1 MPSRDFLVEIGTEEL
16 PPKALAGLAGS
27 LEQSIVK
34 GLNREELNFSACC
47 HYATP
52 RRLAVLIRELQPQQA
67 DKAIERLGPA
77 VSAAFTQQGA
87 PTKAAQGFARSCGV
101 AVEELGRSKNGDIEK
116 LAFSFKEPGSHIQEL
131 LPKLVRDALEQ
142 LPVPK
147 RMRWGNSREEFVR
160 PVHWVVM
167 MYGNKTISATLL
179 GVEAN
184 HFSYGHRFNFNKKI
198 LIKNAKDYE
207 ALLEEKGGVIP
218 DFNKRKALI
227 RQLVENEGAKA
238 GAVAVIDES
247 LLDEVTSLV
256 EYPVA
261 LTGKFEEEF
270 LELPPEALILT
281 MKSHQK
287 CFYLVNKKGK
297 LLPKFIT
304 ISNLLSKDPSK
315 VVEGYERVIRPRL
328 ADARFFYETDKKHS
342 LESRLPQLNSVI
354 FQEKLGTMY
363 EKSQRVAT
371 LATKI
376 ADLIS
381 VDSALCSRAAT
392 LAKCDLLTLMVGEFA
407 DLQGLMG
414 YYYALHDGEP
424 EEMAQALNEQYMPR
438 FSGDSLPNSK
448 TGIALALADKLD
460 SIVGIFGIGQPPT
473 GSKDPFALRRSAIG
487 VLRIIV
493 EKELDLDLLY
503 CIEQALSGFEEANLA
518 QKTTDDVFEFML
530 ERFKAWFLD
539 KEITVEEFQS
549 VFAVRPKRP
558 LDFHLR
564 ILAVHNFSLLPE
576 SASLAEANKRVSRL
590 LAKQNLNAKNTTVKE
605 TLLQEPAE
613 QALHKALMDKILEVT
628 PLLEQGL
635 YKEGLQ
641 ALTSLKVNVDTFFDE
656 VLVMCEDTA
665 LRDNRLALLQ
675 QLRNLFLQ
683 TADISHLH
691 KSQSD

>member
-16 PPKALAGLAGS
+16 PPKALDNLAAS
-27 LEQSIVK
+27 LEQGIVK
-34 GLNREELNFSACC
+34 GLNREELNFTASYR
-47 HYATP
+47 YATP
-52 RRLAVLIRELQPQQA
+52 RRLAVLIHELQPQQA
-67 DKAIERLGPA
+67 DKTIERLGPA
-77 VSAAFTQQGA
+77 VSAAFTGQGV

-101 AVEELGRSKNGDIEK
+101 AVEELDRSKSGDVEK
-116 LAFSFKEPGSHIQEL
+116 LVFSLKESGRPVQDL
-131 LPKLVRDALEQ
+131 LPRLVRDALEQ

-167 MYGNKTISATLL
+167 MYGNKTIPALLL

-218 DFNKRKALI
+218 DFNKRKGLI
-227 RQLVENEGAKA
+227 RELVENEGAKA
-238 GAVAVIDES
+238 GAVAFIDEA
-247 LLDEVTSLV
+247 LLDEVTGLV

-270 LELPPEALILT
+270 LDLPPEALILT

-287 CFYLVNKKGK
+287 CFYLVDKKGK

-304 ISNLLSKDPSK
+304 ISNLQSKDPSK

-342 LESRLPQLNSVI
+342 LESRLQQLNTVI
-354 FQEKLGTMY
+354 FQEKLGTIY
-363 EKSQRVAT
+363 EKSQRVAALT
-371 LATKI
+371 TAI
-376 ADLIS
+376 AERIGA
-381 VDSALCSRAAT
+381 DSTLCSRAAT

-414 YYYALHDGEP
+414 FYYALHDGEP
-424 EEMAQALNEQYMPR
+424 EELAQALNEQYMPR

-487 VLRIIV
+487 VLRLIV

-503 CIEQALSGFEEANLA
+503 CIEQAVSGFEEANLA
-518 QKTTDDVFEFML
+518 QNTAEEVFEFML
-530 ERFKAWFLD
+530 ERFKAWFMD

-549 VFAVRPKRP
+549 VFVVRPTRP

-564 ILAVHNFSLLPE
+564 ILAVHNFNLLPE
-576 SASLAEANKRVSRL
+576 SASLAEANKRVSNL
-590 LAKQNLNAKNTTVKE
+590 LAKQNFNAEDTAVKE
-605 TLLQEPAE
+605 ELLQEPAE
-613 QALHKALMDKILEVT
+613 KALHRELVDKILEVA
-628 PLLEQGL
+628 PLLEKGL

-641 ALTSLKVNVDTFFDE
+641 TLASLKISVDTFFDE
-656 VLVMCEDTA
+656 VLVVCEDA
-665 LRDNRLALLQ
+665 SLRENRLALLQ
-675 QLRNLFLQ
+675 QLRDLFLQ

-691 KSQSD
+691 KS

>member
-16 PPKALAGLAGS
+16 PPKALDNLAAS
-27 LEQSIVK
+27 LEQGIVK
-34 GLNREELNFSACC
+34 GLNREELNFTASYR
-47 HYATP
+47 YATP
-52 RRLAVLIRELQPQQA
+52 RRLAVLIHELQPQQA
-67 DKAIERLGPA
+67 DKTIERLGPA
-77 VSAAFTQQGA
+77 VSAAFTGQGV

-101 AVEELGRSKNGDIEK
+101 AVEELDRSKSGGVEK
-116 LAFSFKEPGSHIQEL
+116 LVFSLKESGRPVQDL
-131 LPKLVRDALEQ
+131 LPRLVRDALEQ

-147 RMRWGNSREEFVR
+147 RMRWGASREEFVR

-167 MYGNKTISATLL
+167 MYGNKTIPALLL

-218 DFNKRKALI
+218 DFNKRKGLI
-227 RQLVENEGAKA
+227 RELVENEGAKA
-238 GAVAVIDES
+238 GAVAVIDEA

-270 LELPPEALILT
+270 LDLPPEALILT

-287 CFYLVNKKGK
+287 CFYLVDKKGK

-304 ISNLLSKDPSK
+304 ISNLQSKDPSK

-342 LESRLPQLNSVI
+342 LESRLQQLNTVI
-354 FQEKLGTMY
+354 FQEKLGTIY
-363 EKSQRVAT
+363 EKSQRVAALT
-371 LATKI
+371 TAI
-376 ADLIS
+376 AERIGA
-381 VDSALCSRAAT
+381 DSTLCSRAAT

-414 YYYALHDGEP
+414 FYYALHDGEP
-424 EEMAQALNEQYMPR
+424 EELAQALNEQYMPR

-503 CIEQALSGFEEANLA
+503 CIEQAVSGFEEANLA
-518 QKTTDDVFEFML
+518 QNTADEVFEFML
-530 ERFKAWFLD
+530 ERFKAWFMD

-549 VFAVRPKRP
+549 VFVVRPTRP

-564 ILAVHNFSLLPE
+564 ILAVHNFNLLPE
-576 SASLAEANKRVSRL
+576 SASLAEANKRVSNL
-590 LAKQNLNAKNTTVKE
+590 LAKQNFNAEDTAVKE
-605 TLLQEPAE
+605 ELLQEPAE
-613 QALHKALMDKILEVT
+613 KALHRALVDKILEVA
-628 PLLEQGL
+628 PLLEKGL

-641 ALTSLKVNVDTFFDE
+641 TLASLKISVDTFFDE
-656 VLVMCEDTA
+656 VLVVCEDA
-665 LRDNRLALLQ
+665 SLRENRLALLQ
-675 QLRNLFLQ
+675 QLRDLFLQ

-691 KSQSD
+691 KS

>member
-16 PPKALAGLAGS
+16 PPKALDNLAAS
-27 LEQSIVK
+27 LEQGIVK
-34 GLNREELNFSACC
+34 GLNREELNFTASYR
-47 HYATP
+47 YATP
-52 RRLAVLIRELQPQQA
+52 RRLAVLIHELQPQQA
-67 DKAIERLGPA
+67 DKTIERLGPA
-77 VSAAFTQQGA
+77 VSAAFTGQGA

-101 AVEELGRSKNGDIEK
+101 AVEELDRSKSGDVEK
-116 LAFSFKEPGSHIQEL
+116 LVFSLKESGRPVQDL
-131 LPKLVRDALEQ
+131 LPRLVRDALEQ

-167 MYGNKTISATLL
+167 MYGNKTIPALLL

-218 DFNKRKALI
+218 DFNKRKGLI
-227 RQLVENEGAKA
+227 RELVENEGAKA
-238 GAVAVIDES
+238 GAVAVIDEA

-270 LELPPEALILT
+270 LDLPPEALILT

-287 CFYLVNKKGK
+287 CFYLVDKKGK

-304 ISNLLSKDPSK
+304 ISNLQSKDPSK

-342 LESRLPQLNSVI
+342 LESRLQQLNTVI
-354 FQEKLGTMY
+354 FQEKLGTIY
-363 EKSQRVAT
+363 EKSQRVAALT
-371 LATKI
+371 TAI
-376 ADLIS
+376 AERIGA
-381 VDSALCSRAAT
+381 DSTLCSRAAT

-414 YYYALHDGEP
+414 FYYALHDGEP
-424 EEMAQALNEQYMPR
+424 EELAQALNEQYMPR

-503 CIEQALSGFEEANLA
+503 CIEQAVSGFEEANLA
-518 QKTTDDVFEFML
+518 QNTAEEVFEFML
-530 ERFKAWFLD
+530 ERFKAWFMD

-549 VFAVRPKRP
+549 VFVVRPTRP

-564 ILAVHNFSLLPE
+564 ILAVHNFNLLPE
-576 SASLAEANKRVSRL
+576 SASLAEANKRVSNL
-590 LAKQNLNAKNTTVKE
+590 LAKQNFNAEDTAVKE
-605 TLLQEPAE
+605 ELLQEPAE
-613 QALHKALMDKILEVT
+613 KALHRELVDKILEVA
-628 PLLEQGL
+628 PLLEKGL

-641 ALTSLKVNVDTFFDE
+641 TLASLKISVDTFFDE
-656 VLVMCEDTA
+656 VLVVCEDA
-665 LRDNRLALLQ
+665 SLRENRLALLQ
-675 QLRNLFLQ
+675 QLRDLFLQ

-691 KSQSD
+691 KS

>member
-16 PPKALAGLAGS
+16 PPKALDNLAAS
-27 LEQSIVK
+27 LEQGIVK
-34 GLNREELNFSACC
+34 GLNREELNFTASYR
-47 HYATP
+47 YATP
-52 RRLAVLIRELQPQQA
+52 RRLAVLIHELQPQQA
-67 DKAIERLGPA
+67 DKTIERLGPA
-77 VSAAFTQQGA
+77 VSAAFTGQGV

-101 AVEELGRSKNGDIEK
+101 AVEELDRSKSGGVEK
-116 LAFSFKEPGSHIQEL
+116 LAFSLKEPGRPVQDL

-167 MYGNKTISATLL
+167 MYGNKTIPALLL

-218 DFNKRKALI
+218 DFNKRKGLI
-227 RQLVENEGAKA
+227 RELVENEGAKA
-238 GAVAVIDES
+238 GAVAVIDEA

-270 LELPPEALILT
+270 LDLPPEALILT

-287 CFYLVNKKGK
+287 CFYLVDKKDK

-304 ISNLLSKDPSK
+304 ISNLQSKDPSK

-342 LESRLPQLNSVI
+342 LESRLQQLNTVI
-354 FQEKLGTMY
+354 FQEKLGTIY
-363 EKSQRVAT
+363 EKSQRVAALT
-371 LATKI
+371 TAI
-376 ADLIS
+376 AERIGA
-381 VDSALCSRAAT
+381 DSTLCSRAAT

-414 YYYALHDGEP
+414 FYYALHDGEP
-424 EEMAQALNEQYMPR
+424 EELAQALNEQYMPR

-487 VLRIIV
+487 VLRLIV

-503 CIEQALSGFEEANLA
+503 CIEQAVSGFEEANLA
-518 QKTTDDVFEFML
+518 QNTADEVFEFML
-530 ERFKAWFLD
+530 ERFKAWFMD

-549 VFAVRPKRP
+549 VFVVRPTRP

-564 ILAVHNFSLLPE
+564 ILAVHNFNLLPE
-576 SASLAEANKRVSRL
+576 SASLAEANKRVSNL
-590 LAKQNLNAKNTTVKE
+590 LAKQNFNAEDTAVKE
-605 TLLQEPAE
+605 ELLQEPAE
-613 QALHKALMDKILEVT
+613 KALHRALVDKILEVA
-628 PLLEQGL
+628 PLLEKGL

-641 ALTSLKVNVDTFFDE
+641 TLASLKISVDTFFDE
-656 VLVMCEDTA
+656 VLVVCEDA
-665 LRDNRLALLQ
+665 SLRENRLALLQ
-675 QLRNLFLQ
+675 QLRDLFLQ

-691 KSQSD
+691 KS

>member
-16 PPKALAGLAGS
+16 PPKALDNLAAS
-27 LEQSIVK
+27 LEQGIVK
-34 GLNREELNFSACC
+34 GLNREELNFTASYR
-47 HYATP
+47 YATP
-52 RRLAVLIRELQPQQA
+52 RRLAVLIHELQPQQA
-67 DKAIERLGPA
+67 DKTIERLGPA
-77 VSAAFTQQGA
+77 VSAAFTGQGA

-101 AVEELGRSKNGDIEK
+101 AVEELDRSKSGGVEK
-116 LAFSFKEPGSHIQEL
+116 LAFSLKEPGRPVQDL

-167 MYGNKTISATLL
+167 MYGNKTIPALLL

-218 DFNKRKALI
+218 DFNKRKGLI
-227 RQLVENEGAKA
+227 RELVENEGAKA
-238 GAVAVIDES
+238 GAVAVIDEA

-270 LELPPEALILT
+270 LDLPPEALILT

-287 CFYLVNKKGK
+287 CFYLVDKRGK

-304 ISNLLSKDPSK
+304 ISNLQSKDPSK

-342 LESRLPQLNSVI
+342 LESRLQQLNTVI
-354 FQEKLGTMY
+354 FQEKLGTIY
-363 EKSQRVAT
+363 EKSQRVAALT
-371 LATKI
+371 TAI
-376 ADLIS
+376 AERIGA
-381 VDSALCSRAAT
+381 DSTLCSRAAT

-414 YYYALHDGEP
+414 FYYALHDGEP
-424 EEMAQALNEQYMPR
+424 EELAQALNEQYMPR

-503 CIEQALSGFEEANLA
+503 CIEQAVSGFEEANLA
-518 QKTTDDVFEFML
+518 QNTADEVFEFML
-530 ERFKAWFLD
+530 ERFKAWFMD

-549 VFAVRPKRP
+549 VFVVRPTRP

-564 ILAVHNFSLLPE
+564 ILAVHNFNLLPE
-576 SASLAEANKRVSRL
+576 SASLAEANKRVSNL
-590 LAKQNLNAKNTTVKE
+590 LAKQNFNAEDTAVKE
-605 TLLQEPAE
+605 ELLQEPAE
-613 QALHKALMDKILEVT
+613 KALHRELVDKILEVA
-628 PLLEQGL
+628 PLLEKGL

-641 ALTSLKVNVDTFFDE
+641 TLASLKISVDTFFDE
-656 VLVMCEDTA
+656 VLVVCEDA
-665 LRDNRLALLQ
+665 SLRENRLALLQ
-675 QLRNLFLQ
+675 QLRDLFLQ

-691 KSQSD
+691 KS

>member
-16 PPKALAGLAGS
+16 PPKALDNLAAS
-27 LEQSIVK
+27 LEQGIVK
-34 GLNREELNFSACC
+34 GLNREELNFTASYR
-47 HYATP
+47 YATP
-52 RRLAVLIRELQPQQA
+52 RRLAVLIHELQPQQA
-67 DKAIERLGPA
+67 DKTIERLGPA
-77 VSAAFTQQGA
+77 VSAAFTGQGA

-101 AVEELGRSKNGDIEK
+101 AVEELDRSKSGDVEK
-116 LAFSFKEPGSHIQEL
+116 LVFSLKESGRPVQDL
-131 LPKLVRDALEQ
+131 LPRLVRDALEQ

-147 RMRWGNSREEFVR
+147 RMRWGNFREEFVR

-167 MYGNKTISATLL
+167 MYGNKTISALLL

-218 DFNKRKALI
+218 DFNKRKGLI
-227 RQLVENEGAKA
+227 RELVENEGAKA
-238 GAVAVIDES
+238 GAVAVIDEA
-247 LLDEVTSLV
+247 LLDEVTGLV

-270 LELPPEALILT
+270 LDLPPEALILT

-287 CFYLVNKKGK
+287 CFYLVDKKGK

-304 ISNLLSKDPSK
+304 ISNLQSKDPSK

-342 LESRLPQLNSVI
+342 LESRLQQLNTVI
-354 FQEKLGTMY
+354 FQEKLGTIY
-363 EKSQRVAT
+363 EKSQRVAALT
-371 LATKI
+371 TAI
-376 ADLIS
+376 AERIGA
-381 VDSALCSRAAT
+381 DSTLCSRAAT

-414 YYYALHDGEP
+414 FYYALHDGEP
-424 EEMAQALNEQYMPR
+424 EELAQALNEQYMPR

-503 CIEQALSGFEEANLA
+503 CIEQAVSGFEKANLA
-518 QKTTDDVFEFML
+518 QNTADEVFEFML
-530 ERFKAWFLD
+530 ERFKAWFMD

-549 VFAVRPKRP
+549 VFVVRPTRP

-564 ILAVHNFSLLPE
+564 ILAVHNFNLLPE
-576 SASLAEANKRVSRL
+576 SASLAEANKRVSNL
-590 LAKQNLNAKNTTVKE
+590 LAKQNFNAEDTAVKE
-605 TLLQEPAE
+605 ELLQEPAE
-613 QALHKALMDKILEVT
+613 KALHRALVDKILEVA
-628 PLLEQGL
+628 PLLEKGL

-641 ALTSLKVNVDTFFDE
+641 TLASLKISVDTFFDE
-656 VLVMCEDTA
+656 VLVVCEDA
-665 LRDNRLALLQ
+665 SLRENRLALLQ
-675 QLRNLFLQ
+675 QLRDLFLQ

-691 KSQSD
+691 KS

>member
-16 PPKALAGLAGS
+16 PPKALDNLAAS
-27 LEQSIVK
+27 LEQGIVK
-34 GLNREELNFSACC
+34 GLNREELNFTASYR
-47 HYATP
+47 YATP
-52 RRLAVLIRELQPQQA
+52 RRLAVLIHELQPQQA
-67 DKAIERLGPA
+67 DKTIERLGPA
-77 VSAAFTQQGA
+77 VSAAFTGQGA

-101 AVEELGRSKNGDIEK
+101 AVEELDRSKSGDVEK
-116 LAFSFKEPGSHIQEL
+116 LVFSLKESGRPVQDL
-131 LPKLVRDALEQ
+131 LPRLVRDALEQ

-167 MYGNKTISATLL
+167 MYGNKTIPALLL

-218 DFNKRKALI
+218 DFNKRKGLI
-227 RQLVENEGAKA
+227 RELVENEGAKA
-238 GAVAVIDES
+238 GAIAVIDEA

-270 LELPPEALILT
+270 LDLPPEALILT

-287 CFYLVNKKGK
+287 CFYLVDKKDK

-304 ISNLLSKDPSK
+304 ISNLQSKDPSK

-342 LESRLPQLNSVI
+342 LESRLQQLNTVI
-354 FQEKLGTMY
+354 FQEKLGPIY
-363 EKSQRVAT
+363 EKSQRVAALT
-371 LATKI
+371 TPI
-376 ADLIS
+376 AERIGA
-381 VDSALCSRAAT
+381 DSTFCSRAAT

-414 YYYALHDGEP
+414 FYYALHDGEP
-424 EEMAQALNEQYMPR
+424 EELAQALNEQYMPR

-487 VLRIIV
+487 VLRLIV

-503 CIEQALSGFEEANLA
+503 CIEQAVSGFEEANLA
-518 QKTTDDVFEFML
+518 QNTADEVFEFML
-530 ERFKAWFLD
+530 ERFKAWFMD

-549 VFAVRPKRP
+549 VFVVRPTRP

-564 ILAVHNFSLLPE
+564 ILAVHNFNLLPE
-576 SASLAEANKRVSRL
+576 SASLAEANKRVSNL
-590 LAKQNLNAKNTTVKE
+590 LAKQNFNAEDTAVKE
-605 TLLQEPAE
+605 ELLQEPAE
-613 QALHKALMDKILEVT
+613 KALHRELVDKILEVA
-628 PLLEQGL
+628 PLLEKGL

-641 ALTSLKVNVDTFFDE
+641 TLASLKISVDTFFDE
-656 VLVMCEDTA
+656 VLVVCEDA
-665 LRDNRLALLQ
+665 SLRENRLALLQ
-675 QLRNLFLQ
+675 QLRDLFLQ

-691 KSQSD
+691 KS

>member
-16 PPKALAGLAGS
+16 PPKALDNLAAS
-27 LEQSIVK
+27 LEQGIVK
-34 GLNREELNFSACC
+34 GLNREELNFTASYR
-47 HYATP
+47 YATP
-52 RRLAVLIRELQPQQA
+52 RRLAVLIHELQPQQA
-67 DKAIERLGPA
+67 DKIIERLGPA
-77 VSAAFTQQGA
+77 VSAAFTGQGA

-101 AVEELGRSKNGDIEK
+101 AVEELDRSKSGGVEK
-116 LAFSFKEPGSHIQEL
+116 LAFSLKEPGRPVQDL

-167 MYGNKTISATLL
+167 MYGNKTIPALLL

-218 DFNKRKALI
+218 DFNKRKGLI
-227 RQLVENEGAKA
+227 RELVENEGAKA
-238 GAVAVIDES
+238 SAVAVIDEA
-247 LLDEVTSLV
+247 LLDEVTGLV

-270 LELPPEALILT
+270 LDLPPEALILT

-287 CFYLVNKKGK
+287 CFYLVDKRGK

-304 ISNLLSKDPSK
+304 ISNLQSKDPSK

-342 LESRLPQLNSVI
+342 LESRLQQLNTVI
-354 FQEKLGTMY
+354 FQEKLGTIY
-363 EKSQRVAT
+363 EKSQRVAALT
-371 LATKI
+371 TAI
-376 ADLIS
+376 AERIGA
-381 VDSALCSRAAT
+381 DSTLCSRAAT

-414 YYYALHDGEP
+414 FYYALHDGEP
-424 EEMAQALNEQYMPR
+424 EELAQALNEQYMPR

-503 CIEQALSGFEEANLA
+503 CIEQAVSGFEEANLA
-518 QKTTDDVFEFML
+518 QNTADEVFEFML
-530 ERFKAWFLD
+530 ERFKAWFMD

-549 VFAVRPKRP
+549 VFVVRPTRP

-564 ILAVHNFSLLPE
+564 ILAVHNFNLLPE
-576 SASLAEANKRVSRL
+576 SASLAEANKRVSNL
-590 LAKQNLNAKNTTVKE
+590 LATQNFNAEDTAVKE
-605 TLLQEPAE
+605 ELLQEPAE
-613 QALHKALMDKILEVT
+613 KALHRELVDKILEVA
-628 PLLEQGL
+628 PLLEKGL

-641 ALTSLKVNVDTFFDE
+641 TLASLKISVDTFFDE
-656 VLVMCEDTA
+656 VLVVCEDA
-665 LRDNRLALLQ
+665 SLRENRLALLQ
-675 QLRNLFLQ
+675 QLRDLFLQ

-691 KSQSD
+691 KS

>member
-16 PPKALAGLAGS
+16 PPKALDNLAAS
-27 LEQSIVK
+27 LEQGIVK
-34 GLNREELNFSACC
+34 GLNREELNFTASYR
-47 HYATP
+47 YATP
-52 RRLAVLIRELQPQQA
+52 RRLAVLIHELQPQQA
-67 DKAIERLGPA
+67 DKTIERLGPA
-77 VSAAFTQQGA
+77 VSAAFTGQGA

-101 AVEELGRSKNGDIEK
+101 AVEELDRSKSGDVEK
-116 LAFSFKEPGSHIQEL
+116 LVFSLKESGRPVQDL
-131 LPKLVRDALEQ
+131 LPRLVRDALEQ

-147 RMRWGNSREEFVR
+147 RMRWGTSREEFVR

-167 MYGNKTISATLL
+167 MYGNKTIPALLL

-218 DFNKRKALI
+218 DFNKRKGLI
-227 RQLVENEGAKA
+227 RELVENEGAKA
-238 GAVAVIDES
+238 GAVAVIDEA

-270 LELPPEALILT
+270 LDLPPEALILT

-287 CFYLVNKKGK
+287 CFYLVDKKGK

-304 ISNLLSKDPSK
+304 ISNLQSKDPSK

-342 LESRLPQLNSVI
+342 LEFRLQQLNTVI
-354 FQEKLGTMY
+354 FQEKLGTIY
-363 EKSQRVAT
+363 EKSQRVAALT
-371 LATKI
+371 TAI
-376 ADLIS
+376 AERIGA
-381 VDSALCSRAAT
+381 DSTLCSRAAT

-414 YYYALHDGEP
+414 FYYALHDGEP
-424 EEMAQALNEQYMPR
+424 EELAQALNEQYMPR

-503 CIEQALSGFEEANLA
+503 CIEQAVSGFEKANLA
-518 QKTTDDVFEFML
+518 QNTADEVFEFML
-530 ERFKAWFLD
+530 ERFKAWFMD

-549 VFAVRPKRP
+549 VFVVRPTRP

-564 ILAVHNFSLLPE
+564 ILAVHNFNLLPE
-576 SASLAEANKRVSRL
+576 SASLAEANKRVSNL
-590 LAKQNLNAKNTTVKE
+590 LAKQNFNAENTAVKE
-605 TLLQEPAE
+605 ELLQEPAE
-613 QALHKALMDKILEVT
+613 KALHRELVDKILEVA
-628 PLLEQGL
+628 PLLEKGL

-641 ALTSLKVNVDTFFDE
+641 TLASLKISVDTFFDE
-656 VLVMCEDTA
+656 VLVVCEDA
-665 LRDNRLALLQ
+665 SLRENRLALLQ
-675 QLRNLFLQ
+675 QLRDLFLQ

-691 KSQSD
+691 KS

>member
-16 PPKALAGLAGS
+16 PPKALDNLAAS
-27 LEQSIVK
+27 LEQGIVK
-34 GLNREELNFSACC
+34 GLNREELNFTASYR
-47 HYATP
+47 YATP
-52 RRLAVLIRELQPQQA
+52 RRLAVLIHELQPQQA
-67 DKAIERLGPA
+67 DKTIERLGPA
-77 VSAAFTQQGA
+77 VSAAFTGQGA

-101 AVEELGRSKNGDIEK
+101 AVEELDRSKSGDVEK
-116 LAFSFKEPGSHIQEL
+116 LVFSLKESGRPVQDL
-131 LPKLVRDALEQ
+131 LPRLVRDALEQ

-167 MYGNKTISATLL
+167 MYGNKTIPALLL

-218 DFNKRKALI
+218 DFNKRKGLI
-227 RQLVENEGAKA
+227 RELVENEGAKA
-238 GAVAVIDES
+238 GAVAVIDEA

-270 LELPPEALILT
+270 LDLPPEALILT

-287 CFYLVNKKGK
+287 CFYLVDKKGK

-304 ISNLLSKDPSK
+304 ISNLQSKDPSK

-342 LESRLPQLNSVI
+342 LESRLQQLNTVI
-354 FQEKLGTMY
+354 FQEKLGTIY
-363 EKSQRVAT
+363 EKSQRVAALT
-371 LATKI
+371 TAI
-376 ADLIS
+376 AERIGA
-381 VDSALCSRAAT
+381 DSTLCSRAAT

-414 YYYALHDGEP
+414 FYYALHDGEP
-424 EEMAQALNEQYMPR
+424 EELAQALNEQYMPR

-503 CIEQALSGFEEANLA
+503 CIEQAVFGFEEANLA
-518 QKTTDDVFEFML
+518 QNTADEVFEFML
-530 ERFKAWFLD
+530 ERFKAWFMD

-549 VFAVRPKRP
+549 VFVVRPTRP

-564 ILAVHNFSLLPE
+564 ILAVHNFNLLPE
-576 SASLAEANKRVSRL
+576 SASLAEANKRVSNL
-590 LAKQNLNAKNTTVKE
+590 LAKQNFNAEDTAVKE
-605 TLLQEPAE
+605 ELLQEPAE
-613 QALHKALMDKILEVT
+613 KALHRELVDKILEVA
-628 PLLEQGL
+628 PLLEKGL

-641 ALTSLKVNVDTFFDE
+641 TLASLKISVDTFFDE
-656 VLVMCEDTA
+656 VLVVCEDA
-665 LRDNRLALLQ
+665 SLRENRLALLQ
-675 QLRNLFLQ
+675 QLRDLFLQ

-691 KSQSD
+691 KS

>member
-16 PPKALAGLAGS
+16 PPKALDNLAAS
-27 LEQSIVK
+27 LEQGIVK
-34 GLNREELNFSACC
+34 GLNREELNFTASYR
-47 HYATP
+47 YATP
-52 RRLAVLIRELQPQQA
+52 RRLAVLIHELQPQQA
-67 DKAIERLGPA
+67 DKTIERLGPA
-77 VSAAFTQQGA
+77 VSAAFTGQGA

-101 AVEELGRSKNGDIEK
+101 AVEELDRSKSGDVEK
-116 LAFSFKEPGSHIQEL
+116 LVFSLKESGRPVQDL
-131 LPKLVRDALEQ
+131 LPRLVRDALEQ

-167 MYGNKTISATLL
+167 MYGNKTIPALLL

-218 DFNKRKALI
+218 DFNKRKGLI
-227 RQLVENEGAKA
+227 RELVENEGAKA
-238 GAVAVIDES
+238 GAVAVIDEA

-270 LELPPEALILT
+270 LDLPPEALILT

-287 CFYLVNKKGK
+287 CFYLVDKKGK

-304 ISNLLSKDPSK
+304 ISNLQSKDPSK

-342 LESRLPQLNSVI
+342 LESRLQQLNTVI
-354 FQEKLGTMY
+354 FQEKLGTIY
-363 EKSQRVAT
+363 EKSQRVAALT
-371 LATKI
+371 TAI
-376 ADLIS
+376 AERIGA
-381 VDSALCSRAAT
+381 DSTLCSRAAT

-414 YYYALHDGEP
+414 FYYALHDGEP
-424 EEMAQALNEQYMPR
+424 EELAQALNEQYMPR

-503 CIEQALSGFEEANLA
+503 CIEQAVSGFEEANLA
-518 QKTTDDVFEFML
+518 QNTADEVFEFML
-530 ERFKAWFLD
+530 ERFKAWFMD

-549 VFAVRPKRP
+549 VFVVRPTRP

-564 ILAVHNFSLLPE
+564 ILAVHNFNLLPE
-576 SASLAEANKRVSRL
+576 SASLAEANKRVSNL
-590 LAKQNLNAKNTTVKE
+590 LAKQNFNAEDTAVKE
-605 TLLQEPAE
+605 ELLQEPAE
-613 QALHKALMDKILEVT
+613 KALHRELVDKILEVA
-628 PLLEQGL
+628 PLLEKGL

-641 ALTSLKVNVDTFFDE
+641 TLASLKISVDTFFDE
-656 VLVMCEDTA
+656 VLVVCEDA
-665 LRDNRLALLQ
+665 SLRENRLALLQ
-675 QLRNLFLQ
+675 QLRDLFLQ

-691 KSQSD
+691 KS

>member
-16 PPKALAGLAGS
+16 PPKALDNLAAS
-27 LEQSIVK
+27 LEQGIVK
-34 GLNREELNFSACC
+34 GLNREELNFTASYR
-47 HYATP
+47 YATP
-52 RRLAVLIRELQPQQA
+52 RRLAVLIHELQPQQA
-67 DKAIERLGPA
+67 DKTIERLGPA
-77 VSAAFTQQGA
+77 VSAAFTGQGA

-101 AVEELGRSKNGDIEK
+101 AVEELDRSKSGDVEK
-116 LAFSFKEPGSHIQEL
+116 LVFSLKESGRPVQDL
-131 LPKLVRDALEQ
+131 LPRLVRDALEQ

-167 MYGNKTISATLL
+167 MYGNKTIPALLL

-218 DFNKRKALI
+218 DFNKRKGLI
-227 RQLVENEGAKA
+227 RELVENEGAKA
-238 GAVAVIDES
+238 GAVAVIDEA

-270 LELPPEALILT
+270 LDLPPEALILT

-287 CFYLVNKKGK
+287 CFYLVDKKGK

-304 ISNLLSKDPSK
+304 ISNLQSKDPSK

-342 LESRLPQLNSVI
+342 LESRLQQLNTVI
-354 FQEKLGTMY
+354 FQEKLGTIY
-363 EKSQRVAT
+363 EKSQRVAALT
-371 LATKI
+371 TAI
-376 ADLIS
+376 AERIGA
-381 VDSALCSRAAT
+381 DSTLCSRAAT

-414 YYYALHDGEP
+414 FYYALHDGEP
-424 EEMAQALNEQYMPR
+424 EELAQALNEQYMPR

-503 CIEQALSGFEEANLA
+503 CIEQAVSGFEKANLA
-518 QKTTDDVFEFML
+518 QNTADEVFEFML
-530 ERFKAWFLD
+530 ERFKAWFMD

-549 VFAVRPKRP
+549 VFVVRPTRP

-564 ILAVHNFSLLPE
+564 ILAVHNFNLLPE
-576 SASLAEANKRVSRL
+576 SASLAEANKRVSNL
-590 LAKQNLNAKNTTVKE
+590 LAKQNFNAEDTAVKE
-605 TLLQEPAE
+605 ELLQEPAE
-613 QALHKALMDKILEVT
+613 KALHRELVDKILEVA
-628 PLLEQGL
+628 PLLEKGL

-641 ALTSLKVNVDTFFDE
+641 TLASLKISVDTFFDE
-656 VLVMCEDTA
+656 VLVVCEDA
-665 LRDNRLALLQ
+665 SLRENRLALLQ
-675 QLRNLFLQ
+675 QLRDLFLQ

-691 KSQSD
+691 KS

>member
-16 PPKALAGLAGS
+16 PPKALDNLAAS
-27 LEQSIVK
+27 LEQGIVK
-34 GLNREELNFSACC
+34 GLNREELNFTASYR
-47 HYATP
+47 YATP
-52 RRLAVLIRELQPQQA
+52 RRLAVLIHELQPQQA
-67 DKAIERLGPA
+67 DKTIERLGPA
-77 VSAAFTQQGA
+77 VSAAFTGQGV

-101 AVEELGRSKNGDIEK
+101 AVEELDRSKSGDVEK
-116 LAFSFKEPGSHIQEL
+116 LVFSLKEPGRPVQDL

-167 MYGNKTISATLL
+167 MYGNKTIPALLL

-218 DFNKRKALI
+218 DFNKRKGLI
-227 RQLVENEGAKA
+227 RELVENEGAKA
-238 GAVAVIDES
+238 GAVAVIDEA

-270 LELPPEALILT
+270 LDLPPEALILT

-287 CFYLVNKKGK
+287 CFYLVDKKGK

-304 ISNLLSKDPSK
+304 ISNLQSKDPSK

-342 LESRLPQLNSVI
+342 LESRLQQLNTVI
-354 FQEKLGTMY
+354 FQEKLGTIY
-363 EKSQRVAT
+363 EKSQRVAALT
-371 LATKI
+371 TAI
-376 ADLIS
+376 AERIGA
-381 VDSALCSRAAT
+381 DSTLCSRAAT

-414 YYYALHDGEP
+414 FYYALHDGEP
-424 EEMAQALNEQYMPR
+424 EELAQALNEQYMPR

-503 CIEQALSGFEEANLA
+503 CIEQAVSGFEEANLA
-518 QKTTDDVFEFML
+518 QNTADEVFEFML
-530 ERFKAWFLD
+530 ERFKAWFMD
-539 KEITVEEFQS
+539 KETTVEEFQS
-549 VFAVRPKRP
+549 VFVVRPTRP

-564 ILAVHNFSLLPE
+564 ILAVHNFNLLPE
-576 SASLAEANKRVSRL
+576 SASLAEANKRVSNL
-590 LAKQNLNAKNTTVKE
+590 LAKQNFNAEDTAVKE
-605 TLLQEPAE
+605 ELLQEPAE
-613 QALHKALMDKILEVT
+613 KALHRELVDKILEVA
-628 PLLEQGL
+628 PLLEKGL

-641 ALTSLKVNVDTFFDE
+641 TLASLKISVDTFFDE
-656 VLVMCEDTA
+656 VLVVCEDA
-665 LRDNRLALLQ
+665 SLRENRLALLQ
-675 QLRNLFLQ
+675 QLRDLFLQ

-691 KSQSD
+691 KS

>member
-16 PPKALAGLAGS
+16 PPKALDNLAAS
-27 LEQSIVK
+27 LEQGIVK
-34 GLNREELNFSACC
+34 GLNREELNFTASYR
-47 HYATP
+47 YATP
-52 RRLAVLIRELQPQQA
+52 RRLAVLIHELQPQQA
-67 DKAIERLGPA
+67 DKIIERLGPA
-77 VSAAFTQQGA
+77 VSAAFTGQGA

-101 AVEELGRSKNGDIEK
+101 AVEELDRSKSGDVEK
-116 LAFSFKEPGSHIQEL
+116 LVFSLKESGRPVQDL
-131 LPKLVRDALEQ
+131 LPRLVRDALEQ

-167 MYGNKTISATLL
+167 MYGNKTIPALLL

-207 ALLEEKGGVIP
+207 ALLEKKGGVIP
-218 DFNKRKALI
+218 DFNKRKGLI
-227 RQLVENEGAKA
+227 RELVENEGAKA
-238 GAVAVIDES
+238 GAVAFIDEA

-270 LELPPEALILT
+270 LDLPPEALILT

-287 CFYLVNKKGK
+287 CFYLVDKKGK

-304 ISNLLSKDPSK
+304 ISNLQSKDPSK

-342 LESRLPQLNSVI
+342 LESRLQQLNTVI
-354 FQEKLGTMY
+354 FQEKLGTIY
-363 EKSQRVAT
+363 EKSQRVAALT
-371 LATKI
+371 TAI
-376 ADLIS
+376 AERIGA
-381 VDSALCSRAAT
+381 DSTLCSRAAT
-392 LAKCDLLTLMVGEFA
+392 LSKCDLLTLMVGEFA

-414 YYYALHDGEP
+414 FYYALHDGEP
-424 EEMAQALNEQYMPR
+424 EELAQALNEQYMPR

-503 CIEQALSGFEEANLA
+503 CIEQAVSGFEEANLA
-518 QKTTDDVFEFML
+518 QNTADEVFEFML
-530 ERFKAWFLD
+530 ERFKAWFMD

-549 VFAVRPKRP
+549 VFVVRPTRP

-564 ILAVHNFSLLPE
+564 ILAVHNFNLLPE
-576 SASLAEANKRVSRL
+576 SASLAEANKRVSNL
-590 LAKQNLNAKNTTVKE
+590 LAKQNFNAEDTAVKE
-605 TLLQEPAE
+605 ELLQEPAE
-613 QALHKALMDKILEVT
+613 KALHRELVDKILEVA
-628 PLLEQGL
+628 PLLEKGL

-641 ALTSLKVNVDTFFDE
+641 TLASLKISVDTFFDE
-656 VLVMCEDTA
+656 VLVVCEDA
-665 LRDNRLALLQ
+665 SLRENRLALLQ
-675 QLRNLFLQ
+675 QLRDLFLQ

-691 KSQSD
+691 KS

>member
-16 PPKALAGLAGS
+16 PPKALDNLAAS
-27 LEQSIVK
+27 LEQGIVK
-34 GLNREELNFSACC
+34 GLNREELNFTASYR
-47 HYATP
+47 YATP
-52 RRLAVLIRELQPQQA
+52 RRLAVLIHELQPQQA
-67 DKAIERLGPA
+67 DKTIERLGPV
-77 VSAAFTQQGA
+77 VSAAFTGQGA

-101 AVEELGRSKNGDIEK
+101 AVEELDRSKSGGVEK
-116 LAFSFKEPGSHIQEL
+116 LAFSLKEPGRPVQDL

-167 MYGNKTISATLL
+167 MYGNKTIPALLL

-218 DFNKRKALI
+218 DFNKRKGLI
-227 RQLVENEGAKA
+227 RELVENEGAKA
-238 GAVAVIDES
+238 GAVAVIDEA

-270 LELPPEALILT
+270 LDLPPEALILT

-287 CFYLVNKKGK
+287 CFYLVDKKGK

-304 ISNLLSKDPSK
+304 ISNLQSKDPSK

-342 LESRLPQLNSVI
+342 LESRLQQLNTVI
-354 FQEKLGTMY
+354 FQEKLGTIY
-363 EKSQRVAT
+363 EKSQRVAALT
-371 LATKI
+371 TAI
-376 ADLIS
+376 AERIGA
-381 VDSALCSRAAT
+381 DSTLCSRAAT

-414 YYYALHDGEP
+414 FYYALHDGEP
-424 EEMAQALNEQYMPR
+424 EELAQALNEQYMPR

-503 CIEQALSGFEEANLA
+503 CIEQAVSGFEEANLA
-518 QKTTDDVFEFML
+518 QNTADEVFEFML
-530 ERFKAWFLD
+530 ERFKAWFMD

-549 VFAVRPKRP
+549 VFVVRPTRP

-564 ILAVHNFSLLPE
+564 ILAVHNFNLLPE
-576 SASLAEANKRVSRL
+576 SASLAEANKRVSNL
-590 LAKQNLNAKNTTVKE
+590 LAKQNFTAEDTAVKE
-605 TLLQEPAE
+605 KLLQEPAE
-613 QALHKALMDKILEVT
+613 KALHRELVDKILEVA
-628 PLLEQGL
+628 PLLEKGL

-641 ALTSLKVNVDTFFDE
+641 TLASLKISVDTFFDE
-656 VLVMCEDTA
+656 VLVVCEDA
-665 LRDNRLALLQ
+665 SLRENRLALLQ
-675 QLRNLFLQ
+675 QLRDLFLQ

-691 KSQSD
+691 KS

>member
-16 PPKALAGLAGS
+16 PPKALDNLAAS
-27 LEQSIVK
+27 LEQGIVK
-34 GLNREELNFSACC
+34 GLNREELNFTASYR
-47 HYATP
+47 YATP
-52 RRLAVLIRELQPQQA
+52 RRLAVLIHELQPQQA
-67 DKAIERLGPA
+67 DKTIERLGPA
-77 VSAAFTQQGA
+77 VSAAFTGQGV

-101 AVEELGRSKNGDIEK
+101 AVEELDRSKSGGVEK
-116 LAFSFKEPGSHIQEL
+116 LVFSLKESGRPVQDL
-131 LPKLVRDALEQ
+131 LPRLVRDALEQ

-147 RMRWGNSREEFVR
+147 RMRWGASREEFVR

-167 MYGNKTISATLL
+167 MYGNKTIPALLL

-218 DFNKRKALI
+218 DFNKRKGLI
-227 RQLVENEGAKA
+227 RELVENEGAKA
-238 GAVAVIDES
+238 GAVAVIDEA

-270 LELPPEALILT
+270 LDLPPEALILT

-287 CFYLVNKKGK
+287 CFYLVDKKGK

-304 ISNLLSKDPSK
+304 ISNLQSKDPSK

-342 LESRLPQLNSVI
+342 LESRLQQLNTVI
-354 FQEKLGTMY
+354 FQEKLGTIY
-363 EKSQRVAT
+363 EKSQRVAALT
-371 LATKI
+371 TAI
-376 ADLIS
+376 AERIGA
-381 VDSALCSRAAT
+381 DSTLCSRAAT

-414 YYYALHDGEP
+414 FYYALHDGEP
-424 EEMAQALNEQYMPR
+424 EELAQALNEQYMPR

-487 VLRIIV
+487 VLRLIV

-503 CIEQALSGFEEANLA
+503 CIEQAVSGFEEANLA
-518 QKTTDDVFEFML
+518 QNTAEEVFEFML
-530 ERFKAWFLD
+530 ERFKAWFMD

-549 VFAVRPKRP
+549 VFVVRPTRP

-564 ILAVHNFSLLPE
+564 ILAVHNFNLLPE
-576 SASLAEANKRVSRL
+576 SASLAEANKRVSNL
-590 LAKQNLNAKNTTVKE
+590 LAKQNFNAEDTAVKE
-605 TLLQEPAE
+605 ELLQEPAE
-613 QALHKALMDKILEVT
+613 KALHRELVDKILEVA
-628 PLLEQGL
+628 PLLEKGL

-641 ALTSLKVNVDTFFDE
+641 TLASLKISVDTFFDE
-656 VLVMCEDTA
+656 VLVVCEDA
-665 LRDNRLALLQ
+665 SLRENRLALLQ
-675 QLRNLFLQ
+675 QLRDLFLQ

-691 KSQSD
+691 KS

>member
-16 PPKALAGLAGS
+16 PPKALDNLAAS
-27 LEQSIVK
+27 LEQGIVK
-34 GLNREELNFSACC
+34 GLNREELNFTASYR
-47 HYATP
+47 YATP
-52 RRLAVLIRELQPQQA
+52 RRLAVLIHELQPQQA
-67 DKAIERLGPA
+67 DKTIERLGPA
-77 VSAAFTQQGA
+77 VSAAFTGQGV

-101 AVEELGRSKNGDIEK
+101 AVEELDRSKSGGVEK
-116 LAFSFKEPGSHIQEL
+116 LVFSLKESGRPVQDL
-131 LPKLVRDALEQ
+131 LPRLVRDALEQ

-147 RMRWGNSREEFVR
+147 RMRWGTSREEFVR

-167 MYGNKTISATLL
+167 MYGNKTIPALLL

-218 DFNKRKALI
+218 DFNKRKGLI
-227 RQLVENEGAKA
+227 RELVENEGAKA
-238 GAVAVIDES
+238 GAVAVIDEA

-270 LELPPEALILT
+270 LDLPPEALILT

-287 CFYLVNKKGK
+287 CFYLVDKKGK

-304 ISNLLSKDPSK
+304 ISNLQSKDPSK

-342 LESRLPQLNSVI
+342 LESRLQQLNTVI
-354 FQEKLGTMY
+354 FQEKLGTIY
-363 EKSQRVAT
+363 EKSQRVAALT
-371 LATKI
+371 TAI
-376 ADLIS
+376 AERIGA
-381 VDSALCSRAAT
+381 DSTLCSRAAT

-414 YYYALHDGEP
+414 FYYALHDGEP
-424 EEMAQALNEQYMPR
+424 EELAQALNEQYMPR

-503 CIEQALSGFEEANLA
+503 CIEQAVSGFEEANLA
-518 QKTTDDVFEFML
+518 QNTADEVFEFML
-530 ERFKAWFLD
+530 ERFKAWFMD

-549 VFAVRPKRP
+549 VFVVRPTRP

-564 ILAVHNFSLLPE
+564 ILAVHNFNLLPE
-576 SASLAEANKRVSRL
+576 SASLAEANKRVSNL
-590 LAKQNLNAKNTTVKE
+590 LAKQNFNAEDTAVKE
-605 TLLQEPAE
+605 ELLQEPAE
-613 QALHKALMDKILEVT
+613 KALHRELVDKILEVA
-628 PLLEQGL
+628 PLLEKGL

-641 ALTSLKVNVDTFFDE
+641 TLASLKISVDTFFDE
-656 VLVMCEDTA
+656 VLVVCEDA
-665 LRDNRLALLQ
+665 SLRENRLALLQ
-675 QLRNLFLQ
+675 QLRDLFLQ

-691 KSQSD
+691 KS

>member
-16 PPKALAGLAGS
+16 PPKALDNLAAS
-27 LEQSIVK
+27 LEQGIVK
-34 GLNREELNFSACC
+34 GLNREELNFTASYR
-47 HYATP
+47 YATP
-52 RRLAVLIRELQPQQA
+52 RRLAVLIHELQPQQA
-67 DKAIERLGPA
+67 DKIIERLGPA
-77 VSAAFTQQGA
+77 VSAAFTGQGV

-101 AVEELGRSKNGDIEK
+101 AVEELDRSKSGDVEK
-116 LAFSFKEPGSHIQEL
+116 LVFSLKESGRPVQDL
-131 LPKLVRDALEQ
+131 LPRLVRDALEQ

-167 MYGNKTISATLL
+167 MYGNKTIPALLL

-218 DFNKRKALI
+218 DFNKRKGLI
-227 RQLVENEGAKA
+227 RELVENEGAKA
-238 GAVAVIDES
+238 GAVAVIDEA

-270 LELPPEALILT
+270 LDLPPEALILT

-287 CFYLVNKKGK
+287 CFYLVDKKGK

-304 ISNLLSKDPSK
+304 ISNLQSKDPSK

-342 LESRLPQLNSVI
+342 LESRLQQLNTVI
-354 FQEKLGTMY
+354 FQEKLGTIY
-363 EKSQRVAT
+363 EKSQRVAALT
-371 LATKI
+371 TAI
-376 ADLIS
+376 AERIGA
-381 VDSALCSRAAT
+381 DSTLCSRAAT

-414 YYYALHDGEP
+414 FYYALHDGEP
-424 EEMAQALNEQYMPR
+424 EELAQALNEQYMPR

-503 CIEQALSGFEEANLA
+503 CIEQAVSGFEEANLA
-518 QKTTDDVFEFML
+518 QNTADEVFEFML
-530 ERFKAWFLD
+530 ERFKAWFMD

-549 VFAVRPKRP
+549 VFVVRPTRP

-564 ILAVHNFSLLPE
+564 ILAVHNFTLLPE
-576 SASLAEANKRVSRL
+576 SASLAEANKRVSNL
-590 LAKQNLNAKNTTVKE
+590 LAKQNFNAEDTAVKE
-605 TLLQEPAE
+605 ELLQEPAE
-613 QALHKALMDKILEVT
+613 KALHRELVDKILEVA
-628 PLLEQGL
+628 PLLEKGL
-635 YKEGLQ
+635 SKEGLQ
-641 ALTSLKVNVDTFFDE
+641 TLASLKISVDTFFDE
-656 VLVMCEDTA
+656 VLVVCEDA
-665 LRDNRLALLQ
+665 SLRENRLALLQ
-675 QLRNLFLQ
+675 QLRDLFLQ

-691 KSQSD
+691 KS

>member
-16 PPKALAGLAGS
+16 PPKALDNLAAS
-27 LEQSIVK
+27 LEQGIVK
-34 GLNREELNFSACC
+34 GLNREELNFTASYR
-47 HYATP
+47 YATP
-52 RRLAVLIRELQPQQA
+52 RRLAVLIHELQPQQA
-67 DKAIERLGPA
+67 DKTIERLGPA
-77 VSAAFTQQGA
+77 VSAAFTGQGA

-101 AVEELGRSKNGDIEK
+101 AVEELDRSKSGDVEK
-116 LAFSFKEPGSHIQEL
+116 LVFSLKESGRPVQDL
-131 LPKLVRDALEQ
+131 LPRLVRDALEQ

-167 MYGNKTISATLL
+167 MYGNKTIPALLL

-218 DFNKRKALI
+218 DFNKRKGLI
-227 RQLVENEGAKA
+227 RELVENEGAKA
-238 GAVAVIDES
+238 GAVAFIDEA

-270 LELPPEALILT
+270 LDLPPEALILT

-287 CFYLVNKKGK
+287 CFYLVDKKGK

-304 ISNLLSKDPSK
+304 ISNLQSKDPSK

-342 LESRLPQLNSVI
+342 LESRLQQLNTVI
-354 FQEKLGTMY
+354 FQEKLGTIY
-363 EKSQRVAT
+363 EKSQRVAALT
-371 LATKI
+371 TAI
-376 ADLIS
+376 AERIGA
-381 VDSALCSRAAT
+381 DSTLCSRAAT

-414 YYYALHDGEP
+414 FYYALHDGEP
-424 EEMAQALNEQYMPR
+424 EELAQALNEQYMPR

-503 CIEQALSGFEEANLA
+503 CIEQAVSGFEEANLA
-518 QKTTDDVFEFML
+518 QNTADEVFEFML
-530 ERFKAWFLD
+530 ERFKAWFMD

-549 VFAVRPKRP
+549 VFVVRPTRP

-564 ILAVHNFSLLPE
+564 ILAVHNFNLLPE
-576 SASLAEANKRVSRL
+576 SASLAEANKRVSNL
-590 LAKQNLNAKNTTVKE
+590 LAKQNFNAEDTAVKE
-605 TLLQEPAE
+605 ELLQEPAE
-613 QALHKALMDKILEVT
+613 KALHRELVDKILEVA
-628 PLLEQGL
+628 PLLEKGL

-641 ALTSLKVNVDTFFDE
+641 TLASLKISVDTFFDE
-656 VLVMCEDTA
+656 VLVVCEDA
-665 LRDNRLALLQ
+665 SLRENRLALLQ
-675 QLRNLFLQ
+675 QLRDLFLQ

-691 KSQSD
+691 KS

>member
-16 PPKALAGLAGS
+16 PPKALDNLAAS
-27 LEQSIVK
+27 LEQGIVK
-34 GLNREELNFSACC
+34 GLNREELNFTASYR
-47 HYATP
+47 YATP
-52 RRLAVLIRELQPQQA
+52 RRLAVLIHELQPQQA
-67 DKAIERLGPA
+67 DKIIERLGPA
-77 VSAAFTQQGA
+77 VSAAFTGQGA

-101 AVEELGRSKNGDIEK
+101 AVEELDRSKSGDVEK
-116 LAFSFKEPGSHIQEL
+116 LVFSLKESGRPVQDL
-131 LPKLVRDALEQ
+131 LPRLVRDALEQ

-167 MYGNKTISATLL
+167 MYGNKTIPALLL

-218 DFNKRKALI
+218 DFNKRKGLI
-227 RQLVENEGAKA
+227 RELVENEGAKA
-238 GAVAVIDES
+238 GAVAVIDEA

-270 LELPPEALILT
+270 LDLPPEALILT

-287 CFYLVNKKGK
+287 CFYLVDKKGK

-304 ISNLLSKDPSK
+304 ISNLQSKDPSK

-342 LESRLPQLNSVI
+342 LESRLQQLNTVI
-354 FQEKLGTMY
+354 FQEKLGTIY
-363 EKSQRVAT
+363 EKSQRVAALT
-371 LATKI
+371 TAI
-376 ADLIS
+376 AERIGA
-381 VDSALCSRAAT
+381 DSTLCSRAAT

-414 YYYALHDGEP
+414 FYYALHDGEP
-424 EEMAQALNEQYMPR
+424 EELAQALNEQYMPR

-503 CIEQALSGFEEANLA
+503 CIEQAVSGFEEANLA
-518 QKTTDDVFEFML
+518 QNTADEVFEFML
-530 ERFKAWFLD
+530 ERFKAWFMD

-549 VFAVRPKRP
+549 VFVVRPTRP

-564 ILAVHNFSLLPE
+564 ILAVHNFNLLPE
-576 SASLAEANKRVSRL
+576 SASLAEANKRVSNL
-590 LAKQNLNAKNTTVKE
+590 LAKQNFNAEDTAVKE
-605 TLLQEPAE
+605 ELLQEPAE
-613 QALHKALMDKILEVT
+613 KALHRELVDKILEVA
-628 PLLEQGL
+628 PLLEKGL

-641 ALTSLKVNVDTFFDE
+641 TLASLKISVDTFFDE
-656 VLVMCEDTA
+656 VLVVCEDA
-665 LRDNRLALLQ
+665 SLRENRLALLQ
-675 QLRNLFLQ
+675 QLRDLFLQ

-691 KSQSD
+691 KS

>member
-16 PPKALAGLAGS
+16 PPKALDNLAAS
-27 LEQSIVK
+27 LEQGIVK
-34 GLNREELNFSACC
+34 GLNREELNFTASYR
-47 HYATP
+47 YATP
-52 RRLAVLIRELQPQQA
+52 RRLAVLIHELQPQQA
-67 DKAIERLGPA
+67 DKTIERLGPA
-77 VSAAFTQQGA
+77 VSAAFTGQGA

-101 AVEELGRSKNGDIEK
+101 AVEELDRSKSGDVEK
-116 LAFSFKEPGSHIQEL
+116 LVFSLKESGRPVQDL
-131 LPKLVRDALEQ
+131 LPRLVRDALEQ

-167 MYGNKTISATLL
+167 MYGNKTIPALLL

-218 DFNKRKALI
+218 DFNQRKGLI
-227 RQLVENEGAKA
+227 RELGENEGAKA
-238 GAVAVIDES
+238 GAIAVIDEA

-270 LELPPEALILT
+270 LDLPPEALILT

-287 CFYLVNKKGK
+287 CFYLVDKKDK

-304 ISNLLSKDPSK
+304 ISNLQSKDPSK
-315 VVEGYERVIRPRL
+315 VVEGYERVIRTRL

-342 LESRLPQLNSVI
+342 LESRLQQLNTVI
-354 FQEKLGTMY
+354 FQEKLGTIY
-363 EKSQRVAT
+363 EKSQRVAALT
-371 LATKI
+371 TAI
-376 ADLIS
+376 AERIGA
-381 VDSALCSRAAT
+381 DSTLCSRAAT

-414 YYYALHDGEP
+414 FYYALHDGEP
-424 EEMAQALNEQYMPR
+424 EELAQALNEQYMPR

-503 CIEQALSGFEEANLA
+503 CIEQAVSGFEEANLA
-518 QKTTDDVFEFML
+518 QNTADEVFEFML
-530 ERFKAWFLD
+530 ERFKAWFMD

-549 VFAVRPKRP
+549 VFVVRPTRP

-564 ILAVHNFSLLPE
+564 ILAVHNFNLLPE
-576 SASLAEANKRVSRL
+576 SASLAEANKRVSNL
-590 LAKQNLNAKNTTVKE
+590 LAKQNFNAEDTAVKE
-605 TLLQEPAE
+605 ELLQEPAE
-613 QALHKALMDKILEVT
+613 KALHRELVDKILEVA
-628 PLLEQGL
+628 PLLEKGL

-641 ALTSLKVNVDTFFDE
+641 TLASLKISVDTFFDE
-656 VLVMCEDTA
+656 VLVVCEDA
-665 LRDNRLALLQ
+665 SLRENRLALLQ
-675 QLRNLFLQ
+675 QLRDLFLQ

-691 KSQSD
+691 KS

>member
-16 PPKALAGLAGS
+16 PPKALDNLAAS
-27 LEQSIVK
+27 LEQGIVK
-34 GLNREELNFSACC
+34 GLNREELNFTASYR
-47 HYATP
+47 YATP
-52 RRLAVLIRELQPQQA
+52 RRLAVLIHELQPQQA
-67 DKAIERLGPA
+67 DKTIERLGPA
-77 VSAAFTQQGA
+77 VSAAFTGQGA

-101 AVEELGRSKNGDIEK
+101 AVEELDRSKSGDVEK
-116 LAFSFKEPGSHIQEL
+116 LVFSLKESGRPVQDL
-131 LPKLVRDALEQ
+131 LPRLVRDALEQ

-147 RMRWGNSREEFVR
+147 RMRWGNFREEFVR

-167 MYGNKTISATLL
+167 MYGNKTIPALLL

-218 DFNKRKALI
+218 DFNKRKGLI
-227 RQLVENEGAKA
+227 RELVENEGAKA
-238 GAVAVIDES
+238 GAVAVIDEA
-247 LLDEVTSLV
+247 LLDEVTGLV

-270 LELPPEALILT
+270 LDLPPEALILT

-287 CFYLVNKKGK
+287 CFYLVDKKGK

-304 ISNLLSKDPSK
+304 ISNLQSKDPSK

-342 LESRLPQLNSVI
+342 LESRLQQLNTVI
-354 FQEKLGTMY
+354 FQEKLGTIY
-363 EKSQRVAT
+363 EKSQRVAALT
-371 LATKI
+371 TAI
-376 ADLIS
+376 AERIGA
-381 VDSALCSRAAT
+381 DSTLCSRAAT

-414 YYYALHDGEP
+414 FYYALHDGEP
-424 EEMAQALNEQYMPR
+424 EELAQALNEQYMPR

-503 CIEQALSGFEEANLA
+503 CIEQAVSGFEEANLA
-518 QKTTDDVFEFML
+518 QNTADEVFEFML
-530 ERFKAWFLD
+530 ERFKAWFMD

-549 VFAVRPKRP
+549 VFVVRPTRP

-564 ILAVHNFSLLPE
+564 ILAVHNFNLLPE
-576 SASLAEANKRVSRL
+576 SASLAEANKRVSNL
-590 LAKQNLNAKNTTVKE
+590 LAKQNFNAEDTAVKE
-605 TLLQEPAE
+605 ELLQEPAE
-613 QALHKALMDKILEVT
+613 KALHRELVDKILEVA
-628 PLLEQGL
+628 PLLEKGL

-641 ALTSLKVNVDTFFDE
+641 TLASLKISVDTFFDE
-656 VLVMCEDTA
+656 VLVVCEDA
-665 LRDNRLALLQ
+665 SLRENRLALLQ
-675 QLRNLFLQ
+675 QLRDLFLQ

-691 KSQSD
+691 KS

>member
-16 PPKALAGLAGS
+16 PPKALDNLAAS
-27 LEQSIVK
+27 LEQGIVK
-34 GLNREELNFSACC
+34 GLNREELNFTASYR
-47 HYATP
+47 YATP
-52 RRLAVLIRELQPQQA
+52 RRLAVLIHELQPQQA
-67 DKAIERLGPA
+67 DKTIERLGPA
-77 VSAAFTQQGA
+77 VSAAFTGQGA

-101 AVEELGRSKNGDIEK
+101 AVEELDRSKSGDVEK
-116 LAFSFKEPGSHIQEL
+116 LVFSLKESGRPVQDL
-131 LPKLVRDALEQ
+131 LPRLVRDALEQ

-167 MYGNKTISATLL
+167 MYGNKTIPALLL

-218 DFNKRKALI
+218 DFNKRKGLI
-227 RQLVENEGAKA
+227 RELVENEGAKA
-238 GAVAVIDES
+238 GAVAFIDEA
-247 LLDEVTSLV
+247 LLDEVTGLV

-270 LELPPEALILT
+270 LDLPPEALILT

-287 CFYLVNKKGK
+287 CFYLVDKKGK

-304 ISNLLSKDPSK
+304 ISNLQSKDPSK

-342 LESRLPQLNSVI
+342 LESRLQQLNTVI
-354 FQEKLGTMY
+354 FQEKLGTIY
-363 EKSQRVAT
+363 EKSQRVAALT
-371 LATKI
+371 TVI
-376 ADLIS
+376 AERIGA
-381 VDSALCSRAAT
+381 DSTLCSRAAT

-414 YYYALHDGEP
+414 FYYALHDGEP
-424 EEMAQALNEQYMPR
+424 EELAQALNEQYMPR

-503 CIEQALSGFEEANLA
+503 CIEQAVSGFEEANLA
-518 QKTTDDVFEFML
+518 QNTADEVFEFML
-530 ERFKAWFLD
+530 ERFKAWFMD

-549 VFAVRPKRP
+549 VFVVRPTRP

-564 ILAVHNFSLLPE
+564 ILAVHNFNLLPE
-576 SASLAEANKRVSRL
+576 SASLAEANKRVSNL
-590 LAKQNLNAKNTTVKE
+590 LAKQNFNAEDTAVKE
-605 TLLQEPAE
+605 ELLQEPAE
-613 QALHKALMDKILEVT
+613 KALHRELVDKILEVA
-628 PLLEQGL
+628 PLLEKGL

-641 ALTSLKVNVDTFFDE
+641 TLASLKISVDTFFDE
-656 VLVMCEDTA
+656 VLVVCEDA
-665 LRDNRLALLQ
+665 SLRENRLALLQ
-675 QLRNLFLQ
+675 QLRDLFLQ

-691 KSQSD
+691 KS

>member
-16 PPKALAGLAGS
+16 PPKALDNLAAS
-27 LEQSIVK
+27 LEQGIVK
-34 GLNREELNFSACC
+34 GLNREELNFTASYR
-47 HYATP
+47 YATP
-52 RRLAVLIRELQPQQA
+52 RRLAVLIHELQPQQA
-67 DKAIERLGPA
+67 DKTIERLGPA
-77 VSAAFTQQGA
+77 VSAAFTGQGA

-101 AVEELGRSKNGDIEK
+101 AVEELDRSKSGDVEK
-116 LAFSFKEPGSHIQEL
+116 LVFSLKESGRPVQDL
-131 LPKLVRDALEQ
+131 LPRLVRDALEQ

-167 MYGNKTISATLL
+167 MYGNKTIPALLL

-218 DFNKRKALI
+218 DFNKRKGLI
-227 RQLVENEGAKA
+227 RELVENEGAKA
-238 GAVAVIDES
+238 GAVAFIDEA
-247 LLDEVTSLV
+247 LLDEVTGLV

-270 LELPPEALILT
+270 LDLPPEALILT

-287 CFYLVNKKGK
+287 CFYLVDKKGK

-304 ISNLLSKDPSK
+304 ISNLQSKDPSK

-342 LESRLPQLNSVI
+342 LESRLQQLNTVI
-354 FQEKLGTMY
+354 FQEKLGTIY
-363 EKSQRVAT
+363 EKSQRVAALT
-371 LATKI
+371 TAI
-376 ADLIS
+376 AERIGA
-381 VDSALCSRAAT
+381 DSTLCSRAAT

-414 YYYALHDGEP
+414 FYYALHDGEP
-424 EEMAQALNEQYMPR
+424 EELAQALNEQYMPR

-503 CIEQALSGFEEANLA
+503 CIEQAVSGFEEANLA
-518 QKTTDDVFEFML
+518 QNTADEVFEFML
-530 ERFKAWFLD
+530 ERFKAWFMD

-549 VFAVRPKRP
+549 VFVVRPTRP

-564 ILAVHNFSLLPE
+564 ILAVHNFNLLPE
-576 SASLAEANKRVSRL
+576 SASLAEANKRVSNL
-590 LAKQNLNAKNTTVKE
+590 LAKQNFNAEDTAVKE
-605 TLLQEPAE
+605 ELLQEPAE
-613 QALHKALMDKILEVT
+613 KALHRELVDKILEVA
-628 PLLEQGL
+628 PLLEKGL

-641 ALTSLKVNVDTFFDE
+641 TLASLKISVDTFFDE
-656 VLVMCEDTA
+656 VLVVCEDA
-665 LRDNRLALLQ
+665 SLRENRLALLQ
-675 QLRNLFLQ
+675 QLRDLFLQ

-691 KSQSD
+691 KS

>member
-16 PPKALAGLAGS
+16 PPKALDNLAAS
-27 LEQSIVK
+27 LEQGIVK
-34 GLNREELNFSACC
+34 GLNREELNFTASYR
-47 HYATP
+47 YATP
-52 RRLAVLIRELQPQQA
+52 RRLAVLIHELQPQQA
-67 DKAIERLGPA
+67 DKTIERLGPA
-77 VSAAFTQQGA
+77 VSAAFTGQGA

-101 AVEELGRSKNGDIEK
+101 AVEELDRSKSGDVEK
-116 LAFSFKEPGSHIQEL
+116 LVFSLKESGRPVQDL
-131 LPKLVRDALEQ
+131 LPRLVRDALEQ

-167 MYGNKTISATLL
+167 MYGNKTIPALLL

-218 DFNKRKALI
+218 DFNKRKGLI
-227 RQLVENEGAKA
+227 RELVENEGAKA
-238 GAVAVIDES
+238 GAVAVIDEA
-247 LLDEVTSLV
+247 LLDEVTGLV

-270 LELPPEALILT
+270 LDLPPEVLILT

-287 CFYLVNKKGK
+287 CFYLVDKKGK

-304 ISNLLSKDPSK
+304 ISNLQSKDPSK

-342 LESRLPQLNSVI
+342 LESRLQQLNTVI
-354 FQEKLGTMY
+354 FQEKLGTIY
-363 EKSQRVAT
+363 EKSQRVAALT
-371 LATKI
+371 TAI
-376 ADLIS
+376 AERIGA
-381 VDSALCSRAAT
+381 DSTLCSRAAT

-414 YYYALHDGEP
+414 FYYALHDGEP
-424 EEMAQALNEQYMPR
+424 EELAQALNEQYMPR

-503 CIEQALSGFEEANLA
+503 CIEQAVSGFEEANLA
-518 QKTTDDVFEFML
+518 QNTADEVFEFML
-530 ERFKAWFLD
+530 ERFKAWFMD

-549 VFAVRPKRP
+549 VFVVRPTRP

-564 ILAVHNFSLLPE
+564 ILAVHNFNLLPE
-576 SASLAEANKRVSRL
+576 SASLAEANKRVSNL
-590 LAKQNLNAKNTTVKE
+590 LAKQNFNAEDTAVKE
-605 TLLQEPAE
+605 ELLQEPAE
-613 QALHKALMDKILEVT
+613 QTLHRELVDKILEVA
-628 PLLEQGL
+628 PLLEKGL

-641 ALTSLKVNVDTFFDE
+641 TLASLKISVDTFFDE
-656 VLVMCEDTA
+656 VLVVCEDA
-665 LRDNRLALLQ
+665 SLRENRLALLQ
-675 QLRNLFLQ
+675 QLRDLFLQ

-691 KSQSD
+691 KS

>member
-16 PPKALAGLAGS
+16 PPKALDNLAAS
-27 LEQSIVK
+27 LEQGIVK
-34 GLNREELNFSACC
+34 GLNREELNFTASYR
-47 HYATP
+47 YATP
-52 RRLAVLIRELQPQQA
+52 RRLAVLIHELQPQQA
-67 DKAIERLGPA
+67 DKTIERLGPA
-77 VSAAFTQQGA
+77 VSAAFTGQGA

-101 AVEELGRSKNGDIEK
+101 AVEELDRSKSGDVEK
-116 LAFSFKEPGSHIQEL
+116 LVFSLKESGRPVQDL
-131 LPKLVRDALEQ
+131 LPRLVRDALEQ

-167 MYGNKTISATLL
+167 MYGNKTIPALLL

-218 DFNKRKALI
+218 DFNKRKGLI
-227 RQLVENEGAKA
+227 RELVENEGAKA
-238 GAVAVIDES
+238 GAVAVIDEA

-270 LELPPEALILT
+270 LDLPPEVLILT

-287 CFYLVNKKGK
+287 CFYLVDKKGK

-304 ISNLLSKDPSK
+304 ISNLQSKDPSK

-342 LESRLPQLNSVI
+342 LESRLQQLNTVI
-354 FQEKLGTMY
+354 FQEKLGTIY
-363 EKSQRVAT
+363 EKSQRVAALT
-371 LATKI
+371 TAI
-376 ADLIS
+376 AERIGA
-381 VDSALCSRAAT
+381 DSTLCSRAAT

-414 YYYALHDGEP
+414 FYYALHDGEP
-424 EEMAQALNEQYMPR
+424 EELAQALNEQYMPR

-503 CIEQALSGFEEANLA
+503 CIEQAVSGFEEANLA
-518 QKTTDDVFEFML
+518 QNTADEVFEFML
-530 ERFKAWFLD
+530 ERFKAWFMD

-549 VFAVRPKRP
+549 VFVVRPTRP

-564 ILAVHNFSLLPE
+564 ILAVHNFNLLPE
-576 SASLAEANKRVSRL
+576 SASLAEANKRVSNL
-590 LAKQNLNAKNTTVKE
+590 LAKQNFNAEDTAVKE
-605 TLLQEPAE
+605 ELLQEPAE
-613 QALHKALMDKILEVT
+613 KALHRELVDKILEVA
-628 PLLEQGL
+628 PLLEKGL

-641 ALTSLKVNVDTFFDE
+641 TLASLKISVDTFFDE
-656 VLVMCEDTA
+656 VLVVCEDA
-665 LRDNRLALLQ
+665 SLRENRLALLQ
-675 QLRNLFLQ
+675 QLRDLFLQ

-691 KSQSD
+691 KS

>member
-16 PPKALAGLAGS
+16 PPKALDNLAAS
-27 LEQSIVK
+27 LEQGIVK
-34 GLNREELNFSACC
+34 GLNREELNFTASYR
-47 HYATP
+47 YATP
-52 RRLAVLIRELQPQQA
+52 RRLAVLIHELQPQQA
-67 DKAIERLGPA
+67 DKTIERLGPA
-77 VSAAFTQQGA
+77 VSAAFTGQGV

-101 AVEELGRSKNGDIEK
+101 AVEELDRSKSGDVEK
-116 LAFSFKEPGSHIQEL
+116 LVFSLKESGRPVQDL
-131 LPKLVRDALEQ
+131 LPRLVRDALEQ

-167 MYGNKTISATLL
+167 MYGNKTIPALLL

-218 DFNKRKALI
+218 DFNKRKGLI
-227 RQLVENEGAKA
+227 RELVENEGAKA
-238 GAVAVIDES
+238 GAVAVIDEA

-270 LELPPEALILT
+270 LDLPPEALILT

-287 CFYLVNKKGK
+287 CFYLVDKKGK

-304 ISNLLSKDPSK
+304 ISNLQSKDPSK

-342 LESRLPQLNSVI
+342 LESRLQQLNTVI
-354 FQEKLGTMY
+354 FQEKLGTIY
-363 EKSQRVAT
+363 EKSQRVAALT
-371 LATKI
+371 TAI
-376 ADLIS
+376 AERIGA
-381 VDSALCSRAAT
+381 DSTLCSRAAT

-414 YYYALHDGEP
+414 FYYALHDGEP
-424 EEMAQALNEQYMPR
+424 EELAQALNEQYMPR

-503 CIEQALSGFEEANLA
+503 CIEQAVSGFEEANLA
-518 QKTTDDVFEFML
+518 QNTADEVFEFML
-530 ERFKAWFLD
+530 ERFKAWFMD

-549 VFAVRPKRP
+549 VFVVRPTRP

-564 ILAVHNFSLLPE
+564 ILAVHNFNLLPE
-576 SASLAEANKRVSRL
+576 SASLAEANKRVSNL
-590 LAKQNLNAKNTTVKE
+590 LAKQNFNAEDTAVKE
-605 TLLQEPAE
+605 ELLQEPAE
-613 QALHKALMDKILEVT
+613 KALHRELVDKILEVA
-628 PLLEQGL
+628 PLLEKGL

-641 ALTSLKVNVDTFFDE
+641 TLASLKISVDTFFDE
-656 VLVMCEDTA
+656 VLVVCEDA
-665 LRDNRLALLQ
+665 SLRENRLALLQ
-675 QLRNLFLQ
+675 QLRDLFLQ

-691 KSQSD
+691 KS

>member
-16 PPKALAGLAGS
+16 PPKALDNLAAS
-27 LEQSIVK
+27 LEQGIVK
-34 GLNREELNFSACC
+34 GLNREELNFTASYR
-47 HYATP
+47 YATP
-52 RRLAVLIRELQPQQA
+52 RRLAVLIHELQPQQA
-67 DKAIERLGPA
+67 DKTIERLGPA
-77 VSAAFTQQGA
+77 VSAAFTGQGA

-101 AVEELGRSKNGDIEK
+101 AVEELDRSKSGDVEK
-116 LAFSFKEPGSHIQEL
+116 LVFSLKESGRPVQDL
-131 LPKLVRDALEQ
+131 LPRLVRDALEQ

-147 RMRWGNSREEFVR
+147 RMRWGNFREEFVR

-167 MYGNKTISATLL
+167 MYGNKTIPALLL

-218 DFNKRKALI
+218 DFNKRKGLI
-227 RQLVENEGAKA
+227 RELVENEGAKA
-238 GAVAVIDES
+238 GAVAVIDEA

-270 LELPPEALILT
+270 LDLPPEALILT

-287 CFYLVNKKGK
+287 CFYLVDKKGK

-304 ISNLLSKDPSK
+304 ISNLQSKDPSK

-342 LESRLPQLNSVI
+342 LESRLQQLNTVI
-354 FQEKLGTMY
+354 FQEKLGTIY
-363 EKSQRVAT
+363 EKSQRVAALT
-371 LATKI
+371 TAI
-376 ADLIS
+376 AERIGA
-381 VDSALCSRAAT
+381 DSTLCSRAAT

-414 YYYALHDGEP
+414 FYYALHDGEP
-424 EEMAQALNEQYMPR
+424 EELAQALNEQYMPR

-487 VLRIIV
+487 VLRLIV

-503 CIEQALSGFEEANLA
+503 CIEQAVSGFEEANLA
-518 QKTTDDVFEFML
+518 QNTAEEVFEFML
-530 ERFKAWFLD
+530 ERFKAWFMD

-549 VFAVRPKRP
+549 VFVVRPTRP

-564 ILAVHNFSLLPE
+564 ILAVHNFNLLPE
-576 SASLAEANKRVSRL
+576 SASLAEANKRVSNL
-590 LAKQNLNAKNTTVKE
+590 LAKQNFNAEDTAVKE
-605 TLLQEPAE
+605 KLLQEPAE
-613 QALHKALMDKILEVT
+613 KALHRELVDKILEVA
-628 PLLEQGL
+628 PLLEKGL

-641 ALTSLKVNVDTFFDE
+641 TLASLKISVDTFFDE
-656 VLVMCEDTA
+656 VLVVCEDA
-665 LRDNRLALLQ
+665 SLRENRLALLQ
-675 QLRNLFLQ
+675 QLRDLFLQ

-691 KSQSD
+691 KS

>member
-16 PPKALAGLAGS
+16 PPKALDNLAAS
-27 LEQSIVK
+27 LEQGIVK
-34 GLNREELNFSACC
+34 GLNREELNFTASYR
-47 HYATP
+47 YATP
-52 RRLAVLIRELQPQQA
+52 RRLAVLIHELQPQQA
-67 DKAIERLGPA
+67 DKTIERLGPA
-77 VSAAFTQQGA
+77 VSAAFTGQGA

-101 AVEELGRSKNGDIEK
+101 AVEELDRSKSGDVEK
-116 LAFSFKEPGSHIQEL
+116 LVFSLKESGRPVQDL
-131 LPKLVRDALEQ
+131 LPRLVRDALEQ

-167 MYGNKTISATLL
+167 MYGNKTIPALLL

-218 DFNKRKALI
+218 DFNKRKGLI
-227 RQLVENEGAKA
+227 RELVENEGAKA
-238 GAVAVIDES
+238 GAIAVIDEA

-270 LELPPEALILT
+270 LDLPPEALILT

-287 CFYLVNKKGK
+287 CFYLVDKKGK

-304 ISNLLSKDPSK
+304 ISNLQSKDPSK

-342 LESRLPQLNSVI
+342 LESRLQQLNTVI
-354 FQEKLGTMY
+354 FQEKLGTIY
-363 EKSQRVAT
+363 EKSQRVAALT
-371 LATKI
+371 TAI
-376 ADLIS
+376 AERIGA
-381 VDSALCSRAAT
+381 DSTLCSRAAI

-414 YYYALHDGEP
+414 FYYALHDGEP
-424 EEMAQALNEQYMPR
+424 EELAQALNEQYMPR

-503 CIEQALSGFEEANLA
+503 CIEQAVSGFEEANLA
-518 QKTTDDVFEFML
+518 QNTADEVFEFML
-530 ERFKAWFLD
+530 ERFKAWFMD

-549 VFAVRPKRP
+549 VFVVRPTRP

-564 ILAVHNFSLLPE
+564 ILAVHNFNLLPE
-576 SASLAEANKRVSRL
+576 SASLAEANKRVSNL
-590 LAKQNLNAKNTTVKE
+590 LAKQNFNAEDTAVKE
-605 TLLQEPAE
+605 ELLQEPAE
-613 QALHKALMDKILEVT
+613 KALHRELVDKILEVA
-628 PLLEQGL
+628 PLLEKGL

-641 ALTSLKVNVDTFFDE
+641 TLASLKISVDTFFDE
-656 VLVMCEDTA
+656 VLVVCEDA
-665 LRDNRLALLQ
+665 SLRENRLALLQ
-675 QLRNLFLQ
+675 QLRDLFLQ

-691 KSQSD
+691 KS

>member
-16 PPKALAGLAGS
+16 PPKALDNLAAS
-27 LEQSIVK
+27 LEQGIVK
-34 GLNREELNFSACC
+34 GLNREELNFTASYR
-47 HYATP
+47 YATP
-52 RRLAVLIRELQPQQA
+52 RRLAVLIHELQPQQA
-67 DKAIERLGPA
+67 DKTIERLGPA
-77 VSAAFTQQGA
+77 VSAAFTGQGA

-101 AVEELGRSKNGDIEK
+101 AVEELDRSKSGDVEK
-116 LAFSFKEPGSHIQEL
+116 LVFSLKESGRPVQDL
-131 LPKLVRDALEQ
+131 LPRLVRDALEQ

-167 MYGNKTISATLL
+167 MYGNKTIPALLL

-218 DFNKRKALI
+218 DFNKRKGLI
-227 RQLVENEGAKA
+227 RELVENEGAKA
-238 GAVAVIDES
+238 GAVAVIDEA

-270 LELPPEALILT
+270 LDLPPEALILT

-287 CFYLVNKKGK
+287 CFYLVDKKGK

-304 ISNLLSKDPSK
+304 ISNLQSKDPSK

-328 ADARFFYETDKKHS
+328 ADARFFYETDKEHS
-342 LESRLPQLNSVI
+342 LESRLQQLNTVI
-354 FQEKLGTMY
+354 FQEKLGTIY
-363 EKSQRVAT
+363 EKSQRVAALT
-371 LATKI
+371 TAI
-376 ADLIS
+376 AERIGA
-381 VDSALCSRAAT
+381 DSTLCSRAAT

-414 YYYALHDGEP
+414 FYYALHDGEP
-424 EEMAQALNEQYMPR
+424 EELAQALNEQYMPR

-503 CIEQALSGFEEANLA
+503 CIEQAVSGFEEANLA
-518 QKTTDDVFEFML
+518 QNTADEVFEFML
-530 ERFKAWFLD
+530 ERFKAWFMD

-549 VFAVRPKRP
+549 VFVVRPTRP

-564 ILAVHNFSLLPE
+564 ILAVHNFNLLPE
-576 SASLAEANKRVSRL
+576 SASLAEANKRVSNL
-590 LAKQNLNAKNTTVKE
+590 LAKQNFNAEDTAVKE
-605 TLLQEPAE
+605 ELLQEPAE
-613 QALHKALMDKILEVT
+613 KALHRELVDKILEVA
-628 PLLEQGL
+628 PLLEKGL

-641 ALTSLKVNVDTFFDE
+641 TLASLKISVDTFFDE
-656 VLVMCEDTA
+656 VLVVCEDA
-665 LRDNRLALLQ
+665 SLRENRLVLLQ
-675 QLRNLFLQ
+675 QLRDLFLQ

-691 KSQSD
+691 KS

>member
-16 PPKALAGLAGS
+16 PPKALDNLAAS
-27 LEQSIVK
+27 LEQGIVK
-34 GLNREELNFSACC
+34 GLNREELNFTASYR
-47 HYATP
+47 YATP
-52 RRLAVLIRELQPQQA
+52 RRLAVLIHELQPQQA
-67 DKAIERLGPA
+67 DKTIERLGPA
-77 VSAAFTQQGA
+77 VSAAFTGQGA

-101 AVEELGRSKNGDIEK
+101 AVEELDRSKSGDVEK
-116 LAFSFKEPGSHIQEL
+116 LVFSLKESGRPVQDL
-131 LPKLVRDALEQ
+131 LPRLIRDALEQ

-167 MYGNKTISATLL
+167 MYGNKTIPALLL

-218 DFNKRKALI
+218 DFNKRKGLI
-227 RQLVENEGAKA
+227 RELVENEGAKA
-238 GAVAVIDES
+238 GAIAVIDEA

-270 LELPPEALILT
+270 LDLPPEALILT

-287 CFYLVNKKGK
+287 CFYLVDKKGK

-304 ISNLLSKDPSK
+304 ISNLQSKDPSK

-342 LESRLPQLNSVI
+342 LESRLQQLNTVI
-354 FQEKLGTMY
+354 FQEKLGTIY
-363 EKSQRVAT
+363 EKSQRVAALT
-371 LATKI
+371 TAI
-376 ADLIS
+376 AERIGA
-381 VDSALCSRAAT
+381 DSTLCSRAAT

-414 YYYALHDGEP
+414 FYYALHDGEP
-424 EEMAQALNEQYMPR
+424 EELAQALNEQYMPR

-503 CIEQALSGFEEANLA
+503 CIEQAVSGFEEANLA
-518 QKTTDDVFEFML
+518 QNTADEVFEFML
-530 ERFKAWFLD
+530 ERFKAWFMD

-549 VFAVRPKRP
+549 VFVVRPTRP

-564 ILAVHNFSLLPE
+564 ILAVHNFNLLPE
-576 SASLAEANKRVSRL
+576 SASLAEANKRVSNL
-590 LAKQNLNAKNTTVKE
+590 LAKQNFNAEDTAVKE
-605 TLLQEPAE
+605 ELLQEPAE
-613 QALHKALMDKILEVT
+613 KALHRELVDKILEVA
-628 PLLEQGL
+628 PLLEKGL

-641 ALTSLKVNVDTFFDE
+641 TLASLKISVDTFFDE
-656 VLVMCEDTA
+656 VLVVCEDA
-665 LRDNRLALLQ
+665 SLRENRLALLQ
-675 QLRNLFLQ
+675 QLRDLFLQ

-691 KSQSD
+691 KS

>member
-16 PPKALAGLAGS
+16 PPKALDNLAAS
-27 LEQSIVK
+27 LEQGIVK
-34 GLNREELNFSACC
+34 GLNREELNFTASYR
-47 HYATP
+47 YATP
-52 RRLAVLIRELQPQQA
+52 RRLAVLIHELQPQQA
-67 DKAIERLGPA
+67 DKTIERLGPA
-77 VSAAFTQQGA
+77 VSAAFTGQGA

-101 AVEELGRSKNGDIEK
+101 AVEELDRSKSGDVEK
-116 LAFSFKEPGSHIQEL
+116 LVFSLKESGRPVQDL
-131 LPKLVRDALEQ
+131 LPRLVRDALEQ

-167 MYGNKTISATLL
+167 MYGNKTIPALLL

-218 DFNKRKALI
+218 DFNKRKGLI
-227 RQLVENEGAKA
+227 RELVENEGAKA
-238 GAVAVIDES
+238 GAIAVIDEA

-270 LELPPEALILT
+270 LDLPPEALILT

-287 CFYLVNKKGK
+287 CFYLVDKKGK

-304 ISNLLSKDPSK
+304 ISNLQSKDPSK

-342 LESRLPQLNSVI
+342 LESRLQQLNTVI
-354 FQEKLGTMY
+354 FQEKLGTIY
-363 EKSQRVAT
+363 EKSQRVAALT
-371 LATKI
+371 TAI
-376 ADLIS
+376 AERIGA
-381 VDSALCSRAAT
+381 DSTLCSRAAT

-414 YYYALHDGEP
+414 FYYALHDGEP
-424 EEMAQALNEQYMPR
+424 EELAQALNEQYMPR

-503 CIEQALSGFEEANLA
+503 CIEQAVSGFEEANLA
-518 QKTTDDVFEFML
+518 QNTADEVFEFML
-530 ERFKAWFLD
+530 ERFKAWFMD

-549 VFAVRPKRP
+549 VFVVRPTRP

-564 ILAVHNFSLLPE
+564 ILAVHNFNLLPE
-576 SASLAEANKRVSRL
+576 SASLAEANKRVSNL
-590 LAKQNLNAKNTTVKE
+590 LAKQNFNAEDTAVKE
-605 TLLQEPAE
+605 ELLQEPAE
-613 QALHKALMDKILEVT
+613 KALHRELVDKILEVA
-628 PLLEQGL
+628 PLLEKGL

-641 ALTSLKVNVDTFFDE
+641 TLASLKISVDTFFDE
-656 VLVMCEDTA
+656 VLVVCEDA
-665 LRDNRLALLQ
+665 SLRENRLALLQ
-675 QLRNLFLQ
+675 QLRDLFLQ

-691 KSQSD
+691 KS

>member
-16 PPKALAGLAGS
+16 PPKALDNLAAS
-27 LEQSIVK
+27 LEQGIVK
-34 GLNREELNFSACC
+34 GLNREELNFTASYR
-47 HYATP
+47 YATP
-52 RRLAVLIRELQPQQA
+52 RRLAVLIHELQPQQA
-67 DKAIERLGPA
+67 DKTIERLGPA
-77 VSAAFTQQGA
+77 VSAAFTGQGV

-101 AVEELGRSKNGDIEK
+101 AVEELDRSKSGGVEK
-116 LAFSFKEPGSHIQEL
+116 LVFSLKESGRPVQDL
-131 LPKLVRDALEQ
+131 LPRLVRDALEQ

-147 RMRWGNSREEFVR
+147 RMRWGNFREEFVR

-167 MYGNKTISATLL
+167 MYGNKTISALLL
-179 GVEAN
+179 GVESN

-218 DFNKRKALI
+218 DFNKRKGLI
-227 RQLVENEGAKA
+227 RELVENEGAKA
-238 GAVAVIDES
+238 GAVAVIDEA

-270 LELPPEALILT
+270 LDLPPEALILT

-287 CFYLVNKKGK
+287 CFYLVDKKGK

-304 ISNLLSKDPSK
+304 ISNLQSKDPSK

-328 ADARFFYETDKKHS
+328 ADARFFYETDKKLS
-342 LESRLPQLNSVI
+342 LESRLQQLNTVI
-354 FQEKLGTMY
+354 FQEKLGTIY
-363 EKSQRVAT
+363 EKSQRVAALT
-371 LATKI
+371 TAI
-376 ADLIS
+376 AERIGA
-381 VDSALCSRAAT
+381 DSTLCSRAAT

-414 YYYALHDGEP
+414 FYYALHDGEP
-424 EEMAQALNEQYMPR
+424 EELAQALNEQYMPR

-503 CIEQALSGFEEANLA
+503 CIEQAVSGFEKANLA
-518 QKTTDDVFEFML
+518 QNTADEVFEFML
-530 ERFKAWFLD
+530 ERFKAWFMD

-549 VFAVRPKRP
+549 VFVVRPTRP

-564 ILAVHNFSLLPE
+564 ILAVRNFNLLPE
-576 SASLAEANKRVSRL
+576 SASLAEANKRVSNL
-590 LAKQNLNAKNTTVKE
+590 LAKQNFNAENTAVKE
-605 TLLQEPAE
+605 ELLQEPAE
-613 QALHKALMDKILEVT
+613 KALHRELVDKILEVA
-628 PLLEQGL
+628 PLLEKGL

-641 ALTSLKVNVDTFFDE
+641 TLASLKISVDTFFDE
-656 VLVMCEDTA
+656 VLVVCEDA
-665 LRDNRLALLQ
+665 SLRENRLALLQ
-675 QLRNLFLQ
+675 QLRYLFLQ

-691 KSQSD
+691 KS

>member
-16 PPKALAGLAGS
+16 PPKALDNLAAS
-27 LEQSIVK
+27 LEQGIVK
-34 GLNREELNFSACC
+34 GLNREELNFTASYR
-47 HYATP
+47 YATP
-52 RRLAVLIRELQPQQA
+52 RRLAVLIHELQPQQA
-67 DKAIERLGPA
+67 DKTIERLGPA
-77 VSAAFTQQGA
+77 VSAAFTGQGV

-101 AVEELGRSKNGDIEK
+101 AVEELDRSKSGGVEK
-116 LAFSFKEPGSHIQEL
+116 LVFSLKESGRPVQDL
-131 LPKLVRDALEQ
+131 LPRLVRDALEQ

-167 MYGNKTISATLL
+167 MYGNKTIPALLL

-218 DFNKRKALI
+218 DFNKRKGLI
-227 RQLVENEGAKA
+227 RELVENEGAKA
-238 GAVAVIDES
+238 GAVAVIDEA

-270 LELPPEALILT
+270 LDLPPEALILT

-287 CFYLVNKKGK
+287 CFYLVDKKGK

-304 ISNLLSKDPSK
+304 ISNLQSKDPSK

-342 LESRLPQLNSVI
+342 LESRLQQLNTVI
-354 FQEKLGTMY
+354 FQEKLGTIY
-363 EKSQRVAT
+363 EKSQRVAALT
-371 LATKI
+371 TAI
-376 ADLIS
+376 AERIGA
-381 VDSALCSRAAT
+381 DSTLCSRAAT

-414 YYYALHDGEP
+414 FYYALHDGEP
-424 EEMAQALNEQYMPR
+424 EELAQALNEQYMPR

-503 CIEQALSGFEEANLA
+503 CIEQAVSGFEEANLA
-518 QKTTDDVFEFML
+518 QNTADEVFEFML
-530 ERFKAWFLD
+530 ERFKAWFMD

-549 VFAVRPKRP
+549 VFVVRPTRP

-564 ILAVHNFSLLPE
+564 ILAVHNFNLLPE
-576 SASLAEANKRVSRL
+576 SASLAEANKRVSNL
-590 LAKQNLNAKNTTVKE
+590 LAKQNFNAEDTAVKE
-605 TLLQEPAE
+605 ELLQEPAE
-613 QALHKALMDKILEVT
+613 KALHRELVDKILEVA
-628 PLLEQGL
+628 PLLEKGL

-641 ALTSLKVNVDTFFDE
+641 TLASLKISVDTFFDE
-656 VLVMCEDTA
+656 VLVVCEDA
-665 LRDNRLALLQ
+665 SLRENRLALLQ
-675 QLRNLFLQ
+675 QLRDLFLQ

-691 KSQSD
+691 KS

>member
-16 PPKALAGLAGS
+16 PPKALDNLAAS
-27 LEQSIVK
+27 LEQGIVK
-34 GLNREELNFSACC
+34 GLNREELNFTASYR
-47 HYATP
+47 YATP
-52 RRLAVLIRELQPQQA
+52 RRLAVLIHELQPQQA
-67 DKAIERLGPA
+67 DKTIERLGPA
-77 VSAAFTQQGA
+77 VSAAFTGQGV

-101 AVEELGRSKNGDIEK
+101 AVEELDRSKSGGVEK
-116 LAFSFKEPGSHIQEL
+116 LVFSLKESGRPVQDF
-131 LPKLVRDALEQ
+131 LPRLVRDALEQ

-167 MYGNKTISATLL
+167 MYGNKTIPALLL

-218 DFNKRKALI
+218 DFNKRKGLI
-227 RQLVENEGAKA
+227 RELVENEGAKA
-238 GAVAVIDES
+238 GAVAVIDEA
-247 LLDEVTSLV
+247 LLDEVTGLV

-270 LELPPEALILT
+270 LDLPPEVLILT

-287 CFYLVNKKGK
+287 CFYLVDKKGK

-304 ISNLLSKDPSK
+304 ISNLQSKDPSK

-342 LESRLPQLNSVI
+342 LESRLQQLNTVI
-354 FQEKLGTMY
+354 FQEKLGTIY
-363 EKSQRVAT
+363 EKSQRVAALT
-371 LATKI
+371 TAI
-376 ADLIS
+376 AERIGA
-381 VDSALCSRAAT
+381 DSTLCSRAAT

-414 YYYALHDGEP
+414 FYYALHDGEP
-424 EEMAQALNEQYMPR
+424 EELAQALNEQYMPR

-503 CIEQALSGFEEANLA
+503 CIEQAVSGFEEANLA
-518 QKTTDDVFEFML
+518 QNTAEEVFEFML
-530 ERFKAWFLD
+530 ERFKAWFMD

-549 VFAVRPKRP
+549 VFVVRPTRP

-564 ILAVHNFSLLPE
+564 ILAVHNFNLLPE
-576 SASLAEANKRVSRL
+576 SASLAEANKRVSNL
-590 LAKQNLNAKNTTVKE
+590 LAKQNFNAEDTAVKE
-605 TLLQEPAE
+605 ELLQEPAE
-613 QALHKALMDKILEVT
+613 KALHRELVDKILEVA
-628 PLLEQGL
+628 PLLEKGL

-641 ALTSLKVNVDTFFDE
+641 TLASLKISVDTFFDE
-656 VLVMCEDTA
+656 VLVVCEDA
-665 LRDNRLALLQ
+665 SLRENRLALLQ
-675 QLRNLFLQ
+675 QLRYLFLQ

-691 KSQSD
+691 KS

>member
-16 PPKALAGLAGS
+16 PPKALDNLAAS
-27 LEQSIVK
+27 LEQGIVK
-34 GLNREELNFSACC
+34 GLNREELNFTASYR
-47 HYATP
+47 YATP
-52 RRLAVLIRELQPQQA
+52 RRLAVLIHELQPQQA
-67 DKAIERLGPA
+67 DKTIERLGPA
-77 VSAAFTQQGA
+77 ISAAFTGQGA

-101 AVEELGRSKNGDIEK
+101 AVEELDRSKSGDVEK
-116 LAFSFKEPGSHIQEL
+116 LVFSLKESGRPVQDL
-131 LPKLVRDALEQ
+131 LPRLVRDALEQ

-167 MYGNKTISATLL
+167 MYGNKTIPALLL

-218 DFNKRKALI
+218 DFNKRKGLI
-227 RQLVENEGAKA
+227 RELVENEGAKA
-238 GAVAVIDES
+238 GAVAFIDEA
-247 LLDEVTSLV
+247 LLDEVTGLV

-270 LELPPEALILT
+270 LDLPPEALILT

-287 CFYLVNKKGK
+287 CFYLVDKKGK

-304 ISNLLSKDPSK
+304 ISNLQSKDPSK

-342 LESRLPQLNSVI
+342 LESRLQQLNTVI
-354 FQEKLGTMY
+354 FQEKLGTIY
-363 EKSQRVAT
+363 EKSQRVAALT
-371 LATKI
+371 TAI
-376 ADLIS
+376 AERIGA
-381 VDSALCSRAAT
+381 DSTLCSRAAT

-414 YYYALHDGEP
+414 FYYALHDGEP
-424 EEMAQALNEQYMPR
+424 EELAQALNEQYMPR

-503 CIEQALSGFEEANLA
+503 CIEQAVSGFEEANLA
-518 QKTTDDVFEFML
+518 QNTADEVFEFML
-530 ERFKAWFLD
+530 ERFKAWFMD

-549 VFAVRPKRP
+549 VFVVRPTRP

-564 ILAVHNFSLLPE
+564 ILAVHNFNLLPE
-576 SASLAEANKRVSRL
+576 SASLAEANKRVSNL
-590 LAKQNLNAKNTTVKE
+590 LAKQNFNAEDTAVKE
-605 TLLQEPAE
+605 ELLQEPAE
-613 QALHKALMDKILEVT
+613 KALHRELVDKILEVA
-628 PLLEQGL
+628 PLLEKGL

-641 ALTSLKVNVDTFFDE
+641 TLASLKISVDTFFDE
-656 VLVMCEDTA
+656 VLVVCEDA
-665 LRDNRLALLQ
+665 SLRENRLALLQ
-675 QLRNLFLQ
+675 QLRDLFLQ

-691 KSQSD
+691 KS

>member
-16 PPKALAGLAGS
+16 PPKALDNLAAS
-27 LEQSIVK
+27 LEQGIVK
-34 GLNREELNFSACC
+34 GLNREELNFTASYR
-47 HYATP
+47 YATP
-52 RRLAVLIRELQPQQA
+52 RRLAVLIHELQPQQA
-67 DKAIERLGPA
+67 DKTIERLGPA
-77 VSAAFTQQGA
+77 VSAAFTGQGV

-101 AVEELGRSKNGDIEK
+101 AVEELDRSKSGGVEK
-116 LAFSFKEPGSHIQEL
+116 QVFSLKESGRPVQDL
-131 LPKLVRDALEQ
+131 LPRLVRDALEQ

-167 MYGNKTISATLL
+167 MYGNKTIPALLL

-218 DFNKRKALI
+218 DFNKRKGLI
-227 RQLVENEGAKA
+227 RELVENEGAKA
-238 GAVAVIDES
+238 GAVAVIDEA

-270 LELPPEALILT
+270 LDLPPEALILT

-287 CFYLVNKKGK
+287 CFYLVDKKGK

-304 ISNLLSKDPSK
+304 ISNLQSKDPSK

-342 LESRLPQLNSVI
+342 LESRLQQLNTVI
-354 FQEKLGTMY
+354 FQEKLGTIY
-363 EKSQRVAT
+363 EKSQRVAALT
-371 LATKI
+371 TAI
-376 ADLIS
+376 AERIGA
-381 VDSALCSRAAT
+381 DSTLCSRAAT

-414 YYYALHDGEP
+414 FYYALHDGEP
-424 EEMAQALNEQYMPR
+424 EELAQALNEQYMPR

-493 EKELDLDLLY
+493 EKELNLDLLY
-503 CIEQALSGFEEANLA
+503 CIEQAVSGFEEANLA
-518 QKTTDDVFEFML
+518 QNTADEVFEFML
-530 ERFKAWFLD
+530 ERFKAWFMD

-549 VFAVRPKRP
+549 VFVVRPTRP

-564 ILAVHNFSLLPE
+564 ILAVHNFNLLPE
-576 SASLAEANKRVSRL
+576 SASLAEANKRVSNL
-590 LAKQNLNAKNTTVKE
+590 LAKQNFNAEDTAVKE
-605 TLLQEPAE
+605 ELLQEPAE
-613 QALHKALMDKILEVT
+613 KALHRELVDKILEVA
-628 PLLEQGL
+628 PLLEKGL

-641 ALTSLKVNVDTFFDE
+641 TLASLKISVDTFFDE
-656 VLVMCEDTA
+656 VLVVCEDA
-665 LRDNRLALLQ
+665 SLRENRLALLQ
-675 QLRNLFLQ
+675 QLRDLFLQ

-691 KSQSD
+691 KS

>member
-16 PPKALAGLAGS
+16 PPKALDNLAAS
-27 LEQSIVK
+27 LEQGIVK
-34 GLNREELNFSACC
+34 GLNREELNFTASYR
-47 HYATP
+47 YATP
-52 RRLAVLIRELQPQQA
+52 RRLAVLIHELQPQQA
-67 DKAIERLGPA
+67 DKTIERLGPA
-77 VSAAFTQQGA
+77 VSAAFTGQGA

-101 AVEELGRSKNGDIEK
+101 AVEELDRSKSGGVEK
-116 LAFSFKEPGSHIQEL
+116 LAFSLKEPGRPVQDL

-167 MYGNKTISATLL
+167 MYGNKTIPALLL

-218 DFNKRKALI
+218 DFNKRKGLI
-227 RQLVENEGAKA
+227 RELVENEGAKA
-238 GAVAVIDES
+238 GAVAVIDEA

-270 LELPPEALILT
+270 LDLPPEALILT

-287 CFYLVNKKGK
+287 CFYLVDKKGK

-304 ISNLLSKDPSK
+304 ISNLQSKDPSK
-315 VVEGYERVIRPRL
+315 VVKGYERVIRPRL

-342 LESRLPQLNSVI
+342 LESRLQQLNTVI
-354 FQEKLGTMY
+354 FQEKLGTIY
-363 EKSQRVAT
+363 EKSQRVAALT
-371 LATKI
+371 TAI
-376 ADLIS
+376 AERIGA
-381 VDSALCSRAAT
+381 DSTLCSRAAT

-414 YYYALHDGEP
+414 FYYALHDGEP
-424 EEMAQALNEQYMPR
+424 EELAQALNEQYMPR

-503 CIEQALSGFEEANLA
+503 CIEQAVSGFEEANLA
-518 QKTTDDVFEFML
+518 QNTADEVFEFML
-530 ERFKAWFLD
+530 ERFKAWFMD

-549 VFAVRPKRP
+549 VFVVRPTRP

-564 ILAVHNFSLLPE
+564 ILAVHNFNLLPE
-576 SASLAEANKRVSRL
+576 SASLAEANKRVSNL
-590 LAKQNLNAKNTTVKE
+590 LAKQNFNAEDTAVKE
-605 TLLQEPAE
+605 ELLQEPAE
-613 QALHKALMDKILEVT
+613 KALHRELVDKILEVA
-628 PLLEQGL
+628 PLLEKGL

-641 ALTSLKVNVDTFFDE
+641 TLASLKISVDTFFDE
-656 VLVMCEDTA
+656 VLVVCEDA
-665 LRDNRLALLQ
+665 SLRENRLALLQ
-675 QLRNLFLQ
+675 QLRDLFLQ

-691 KSQSD
+691 KS

>member
-16 PPKALAGLAGS
+16 PPKALDNLAAS
-27 LEQSIVK
+27 LEQGIVK
-34 GLNREELNFSACC
+34 GLNREELNFTASYR
-47 HYATP
+47 YATP
-52 RRLAVLIRELQPQQA
+52 RRLAVLIHELQPQQA
-67 DKAIERLGPA
+67 DKTIERLGPA
-77 VSAAFTQQGA
+77 VSAAFTEQGA

-101 AVEELGRSKNGDIEK
+101 AVEELDRSKSGDVEK
-116 LAFSFKEPGSHIQEL
+116 LVFSLKESGRPVQDL
-131 LPKLVRDALEQ
+131 LPRLVRDALEQ

-167 MYGNKTISATLL
+167 MYGNKTIPALLL

-218 DFNKRKALI
+218 DFNKRKGLI
-227 RQLVENEGAKA
+227 RELVENEGAKA
-238 GAVAVIDES
+238 GAVAVIDEA

-270 LELPPEALILT
+270 LDLPPEALILT

-287 CFYLVNKKGK
+287 CFYLVDKKGK

-304 ISNLLSKDPSK
+304 ISNLQSKDPSK

-342 LESRLPQLNSVI
+342 LESRLQQLNTVI
-354 FQEKLGTMY
+354 FQEKLGTIY
-363 EKSQRVAT
+363 EKSQRVAALT
-371 LATKI
+371 TAI
-376 ADLIS
+376 AERIGA
-381 VDSALCSRAAT
+381 DSTLCSRAAT

-414 YYYALHDGEP
+414 FYYALHDGEP
-424 EEMAQALNEQYMPR
+424 EELAQALNEQYMPR

-503 CIEQALSGFEEANLA
+503 CIEQAVSGFEEANLA
-518 QKTTDDVFEFML
+518 QNTADEVFEFML
-530 ERFKAWFLD
+530 ERFKAWFMD
-539 KEITVEEFQS
+539 KEITAEEFQS

-558 LDFHLR
+558 FDFHLR
-564 ILAVHNFSLLPE
+564 ILAVHNFNLLPE
-576 SASLAEANKRVSRL
+576 SASLAEANKRVSNL
-590 LAKQNLNAKNTTVKE
+590 LAKQNFNAENTAVKE
-605 TLLQEPAE
+605 ELLQEPAE
-613 QALHKALMDKILEVT
+613 KALHRELVDKILEVA
-628 PLLEQGL
+628 PLLEKGL

-641 ALTSLKVNVDTFFDE
+641 TLASLKISVDTFFDE
-656 VLVMCEDTA
+656 VLVVCEDA
-665 LRDNRLALLQ
+665 SLRENRLALLQ
-675 QLRNLFLQ
+675 QLRYLFLQ

-691 KSQSD
+691 KS

>member
-16 PPKALAGLAGS
+16 PPKALDNLAAS
-27 LEQSIVK
+27 LEQGIVK
-34 GLNREELNFSACC
+34 GLNREELNFTASYR
-47 HYATP
+47 YATP
-52 RRLAVLIRELQPQQA
+52 RRLAVLIHELHPQQA
-67 DKAIERLGPA
+67 DKTIERLGPA
-77 VSAAFTQQGA
+77 VSAAFTGQGA

-101 AVEELGRSKNGDIEK
+101 AVEELDRSKSGDVEK
-116 LAFSFKEPGSHIQEL
+116 LVFSLKESGRPVQDL
-131 LPKLVRDALEQ
+131 LPRLVRDALEQ

-167 MYGNKTISATLL
+167 MYGNKTIPALLL

-218 DFNKRKALI
+218 DFNKRKGLI
-227 RQLVENEGAKA
+227 RELVENEGAKA
-238 GAVAVIDES
+238 GAVAFIDEA

-270 LELPPEALILT
+270 LDLPPEALILT

-287 CFYLVNKKGK
+287 CFYLVDKKGK

-304 ISNLLSKDPSK
+304 ISNLQSKDPSK

-342 LESRLPQLNSVI
+342 LESRLQQLNTVI
-354 FQEKLGTMY
+354 FQEKLGTIY
-363 EKSQRVAT
+363 EKSQRVAALT
-371 LATKI
+371 TAI
-376 ADLIS
+376 AERIGA
-381 VDSALCSRAAT
+381 DSTLCSRAAT

-414 YYYALHDGEP
+414 FYYALHDGEP
-424 EEMAQALNEQYMPR
+424 EELAQALNEQYMPR

-503 CIEQALSGFEEANLA
+503 CIEQAVSGFEEANLA
-518 QKTTDDVFEFML
+518 QNTADEVFEFML
-530 ERFKAWFLD
+530 ERFKAWFMD

-549 VFAVRPKRP
+549 VFVVRPTRP

-564 ILAVHNFSLLPE
+564 ILAVHNFNLLPE
-576 SASLAEANKRVSRL
+576 SASLAEANKRVSNL
-590 LAKQNLNAKNTTVKE
+590 LAKQNFNAEDTAVKE
-605 TLLQEPAE
+605 ELLQEPAE
-613 QALHKALMDKILEVT
+613 KALHRELVDKILEVA
-628 PLLEQGL
+628 PLLEKGL

-641 ALTSLKVNVDTFFDE
+641 TLASLKISVDTFFDE
-656 VLVMCEDTA
+656 VLVVCEDA
-665 LRDNRLALLQ
+665 SLRENRLALLQ
-675 QLRNLFLQ
+675 QLRDLFLQ

-691 KSQSD
+691 KS